1 MVTDDIYQLISEHQ
15 LAPAVKLLGEQMQS
29 HARIPVELRDRYY
42 SAKRVLETMLQYLE
56 SPIQDPELVANYSYL
71 LRTLYEV
78 TDALRDSEWLAQSS
92 NYEKQAK
99 YYSLLLDN
107 GGLAMVVEQLTL
119 QSNLATV
126 DRPRYDEL
134 VKRLTMGLLYTQEW
148 SSEVA
153 SSLDQLDDYVQQ
165 AALTA
170 VTLALLRSWHWGK
183 LCWLL
188 AKLVETRGEQ
198 QTMVRIR
205 AVVGVLLVGEIYNSR
220 LALYEEQLPYTLQQI
235 GEAITLEEYD
245 MIWSHRLR
253 MKYTPQVVEYVQK
266 LFGRFNSPEFQ
277 QRFQEIISSTGDSSE
292 PATFESVF
300 GDEEELLPLVDDVQE
315 GYEALKRLVARGFDV
330 NAFATSSLL
339 QGPFFDDE
347 AHWLVP
353 FDLQHSSLAAV
364 MAQFSNEYQLGE
376 DQIMTLLRE
385 SIFQQVDIDFYGS
398 IFRIS
403 QLPGQVLQGISQGV
417 LAMENVINRTPY
429 VRPQER
435 RLLGAEEY
443 TKALQGYI
451 CQLARIYT
459 FIGAK
464 VATETPFEIRFGKLN
479 PFAQRQTEELY
490 DKHLELLRA
499 YCVQTKEYAGEQA
512 AIQFQIMRTT
522 EPEARAQLMYRLAQT
537 YYEEQKYMQ
546 AYFVMQQV
554 PPHLLP
560 GETSPLFIAQVLY
573 RMEQVGLAITL
584 LEKVRQ
590 QQSESDKPSLAVL
603 RRLGTLYM
611 KVRLYDKAL
620 PLLLQCE
627 FEDEHP
633 DTLYP
638 MIAWCLLMTQRWDEA
653 KAYAS
658 RPVTS
663 YDQLDSDSLELGYK
677 ELTPLLPALL
687 TLIGGDLHGTLQ
699 ALDKLLASTEEPQQ
713 KKLLSVY
720 GECMYD
726 LQQLGVPSHLL
737 ELIQTWLHQRINTF

>member
-1 MVTDDIYQLISEHQ
+1 MVTDDIYRLISEHQ
-15 LAPAVKLLGEQMQS
+15 IAQAVKLLGEQMQS
-29 HARIPVELRDRYY
+29 HVRIPVEQRDRYH
-42 SAKRVLETMLQYLE
+42 SAKRILETMLQYLE
-56 SPIQDPELVANYSYL
+56 SPIQDPELVTNYSYL

-78 TDALRDSEWLAQSS
+78 TDALRDTEWVAQSPQ
-92 NYEKQAK
+92 YEKQSN
-99 YYSLLLDN
+99 YYALLLDN

-119 QSNLATV
+119 QSNIATV

-148 SSEVA
+148 SDEVA
-153 SSLDQLDDYVQQ
+153 TSLDQLDDYIQQ

-170 VTLALLRSWHWGK
+170 VTIALLRSWHWGK

-188 AKLVETRGEQ
+188 AKLMETRGE

-205 AVVGVLLVGEIYNSR
+205 AVVGVLLVGELYSSR
-220 LALYEEQLPYTLQQI
+220 LALYEEQLPYKPQQI

-277 QRFQEIISSTGDSSE
+277 QRFQEIISSTGDSEE

-300 GDEEELLPLVDDVQE
+300 GDEEELLPLVGDVQE

-339 QGPFFDDE
+339 QGPFFEDE

-353 FDLQHSSLAAV
+353 FDLQHSSLGAV

-429 VRPQER
+429 IRPQER
-435 RLLGAEEY
+435 RTLKADDY

-451 CQLARIYT
+451 CQLARIFT
-459 FIGAK
+459 FIEAK
-464 VATETPFEIRFGKLN
+464 VAAKTPFMMHFGQPN
-479 PFAQRQTEELY
+479 PFAQEQSEQLC
-490 DKHLELLRA
+490 DKHLDLLRA

-512 AIQFQIMRTT
+512 AIQFQLGRTS

-546 AYFVMQQV
+546 AYFVMQQI
-554 PPHLLP
+554 PPQLLS
-560 GETSPLFIAQVLY
+560 GDTSPLFIAQILY
-573 RMEQVGLAITL
+573 RMEQPMLAISL
-584 LEKVRQ
+584 LEQVRQ
-590 QQSESDKPSLAVL
+590 QADPEKPSLAISRLLGVL
-603 RRLGTLYM
+603 YVKLRI
-611 KVRLYDKAL
+611 YDKAL

-638 MIAWCLLMTQRWDEA
+638 LIAWCLMMTQRWEEA

-663 YDQLDSDSLELGYK
+663 YDQLGKDSLELQYK
-677 ELTPLLPALL
+677 EFVPLLPALF
-687 TLIGGDLHGTLQ
+687 TLVGGDLQGTLQ
-699 ALDKLLASTEEPQQ
+699 ALGKLLASADEQQQ
-713 KKLLSVY
+713 KRFISAY

-726 LQQLGVPSHLL
+726 LRQLGVPSHLL

>member
-1 MVTDDIYQLISEHQ
+1 MVTDDIYQLISDHQ
-15 LAPAVKLLGEQMQS
+15 IAAAVKLLGEQMQS
-29 HARIPVELRDRYY
+29 HVRIPVEQRDRYH
-42 SAKRVLETMLQYLE
+42 SAKRILETMLQYLE
-56 SPIQDPELVANYSYL
+56 SPIQDPELEANYSYL

-78 TDALRDSEWLAQSS
+78 TDALRDSEWLAQSPQ
-92 NYEKQAK
+92 YEKQAN

-119 QSNLATV
+119 QSNLSTV

-148 SSEVA
+148 SDEVA
-153 SSLDQLDDYVQQ
+153 SSLDQLDDYIQQ

-170 VTLALLRSWHWGK
+170 VTLALLRTWHWGK

-188 AKLVETRGEQ
+188 AKLMETQGE

-205 AVVGVLLVGEIYNSR
+205 TVVGVLLVGELYNSR

-277 QRFQEIISSTGDSSE
+277 QRFQEIISSTGDSTE

-300 GDEEELLPLVDDVQE
+300 GDEEELLPLVDDVQD

-330 NAFATSSLL
+330 NAFATNSLL
-339 QGPFFDDE
+339 QGPFFEDE
-347 AHWLVP
+347 THWLIP

-429 VRPQER
+429 IRPQER
-435 RLLGAEEY
+435 RMLAADDY

-451 CQLARIYT
+451 CQLARIFA
-459 FIGAK
+459 FIEAK
-464 VATETPFEIRFGKLN
+464 VAARTPFKMLFGQPN
-479 PFAQRQTEELY
+479 PFAQAQSEQLC
-490 DKHLELLRA
+490 DKHLDLLRA

-512 AIQFQIMRTT
+512 TIQVQLGRTSD
-522 EPEARAQLMYRLAQT
+522 PEARAQLMYRLAQT

-546 AYFVMQQV
+546 AYFVMQQI
-554 PPHLLP
+554 PPQLLP
-560 GETSPLFIAQVLY
+560 RDTSPLFIAQILY
-573 RMEQVGLAITL
+573 RMEQPMLAISL
-584 LEKVRQ
+584 LEQVRQ
-590 QQSESDKPSLAVL
+590 QAEPERPSLAISRLLGVL
-603 RRLGTLYM
+603 YVKLRT
-611 KVRLYDKAL
+611 YDKAL
-620 PLLLQCE
+620 PLLLLCE

-638 MIAWCLLMTQRWDEA
+638 LIAWCLMMTQRWEEA

-663 YDQLDSDSLELGYK
+663 YDQLDKDSLELHYK
-677 ELTPLLPALL
+677 EFVPLLPVLL
-687 TLIGGDLHGTLQ
+687 TLIGGDLQGTLQ
-699 ALDKLLASTEEPQQ
+699 ALGKLLATADEQQQ
-713 KKLLSVY
+713 KKLISAY
-720 GECMYD
+720 GECVYD
-726 LQQLGVPSHLL
+726 LMQLGVPSHLL
-737 ELIQTWLHQRINTF
+737 VLIHTWLHQRINTF

>member
-15 LAPAVKLLGEQMQS
+15 IAQAVKLLGEQMQS
-29 HARIPVELRDRYY
+29 HVRIPVEQRDRYH
-42 SAKRVLETMLQYLE
+42 SAKRILETMLQYLE
-56 SPIQDPELVANYSYL
+56 SPIQDPELATNYSYL

-78 TDALRDSEWLAQSS
+78 TDALRDTEWVAQSPQ
-92 NYEKQAK
+92 YEKQSN
-99 YYSLLLDN
+99 YYALLLDN

-148 SSEVA
+148 SDEVA
-153 SSLDQLDDYVQQ
+153 TSLDQLDDYIQQ

-188 AKLVETRGEQ
+188 AKLMETRGE

-205 AVVGVLLVGEIYNSR
+205 AVVGVLLVGELYSSR
-220 LALYEEQLPYTLQQI
+220 LALYEEQLPYKPQQI
-235 GEAITLEEYD
+235 SEAITIEEYD

-277 QRFQEIISSTGDSSE
+277 QRFQEIISSTGDSEE

-300 GDEEELLPLVDDVQE
+300 GDEEELLPLVGDVQE

-339 QGPFFDDE
+339 QGPFFEDE

-353 FDLQHSSLAAV
+353 FDLQHSSLGAV

-429 VRPQER
+429 IRPQER
-435 RLLGAEEY
+435 RTLEADDY

-451 CQLARIYT
+451 CQLARIFT
-459 FIGAK
+459 FIEAK
-464 VATETPFEIRFGKLN
+464 VAAKTPFMMHFGQPN
-479 PFAQRQTEELY
+479 PFAQAQSEQLC
-490 DKHLELLRA
+490 DKHLDLLRA

-512 AIQFQIMRTT
+512 AIQFQLGRTS

-546 AYFVMQQV
+546 AYFVMQQI
-554 PPHLLP
+554 PPQLLS
-560 GETSPLFIAQVLY
+560 GDTSPLFIAQILY
-573 RMEQVGLAITL
+573 RMEQPMLAISL
-584 LEKVRQ
+584 LEQVRQ
-590 QQSESDKPSLAVL
+590 QADPERPSLAISRLLGVL
-603 RRLGTLYM
+603 YVKLRI
-611 KVRLYDKAL
+611 YDKAL

-638 MIAWCLLMTQRWDEA
+638 LIAWCLMMTQRWEEA

-658 RPVTS
+658 RSVTS
-663 YDQLDSDSLELGYK
+663 YDQLGKDSLELQYK
-677 ELTPLLPALL
+677 EFVPLLPALF
-687 TLIGGDLHGTLQ
+687 TLVGGDLQGTLQ
-699 ALDKLLASTEEPQQ
+699 ALGKLLASADEQQ
-713 KKLLSVY
+713 QMRFISAY

-726 LQQLGVPSHLL
+726 LRQLGVPSHLL

>member
-1 MVTDDIYQLISEHQ
+1 MVTDDIYQLISDHQ
-15 LAPAVKLLGEQMQS
+15 IAAAVKLLGEQMQS
-29 HARIPVELRDRYY
+29 QVRIPVEQRDRYH
-42 SAKRVLETMLQYLE
+42 SAKRILETMLQYLE
-56 SPIQDPELVANYSYL
+56 SPIQDPELEANYSYL

-78 TDALRDSEWLAQSS
+78 TDALRDTEWLAQSPQ
-92 NYEKQAK
+92 YEKQAN

-126 DRPRYDEL
+126 DRPRYDDL

-148 SSEVA
+148 SDEVA

-165 AALTA
+165 ATLTA

-188 AKLVETRGEQ
+188 DMLMKTQGE

-205 AVVGVLLVGEIYNSR
+205 AVVGVLLVGEIYHSR
-220 LALYEEQLPYTLQQI
+220 LLLYEEQLPYTLQQI

-277 QRFQEIISSTGDSSE
+277 QRFQEIIASTGDSE
-292 PATFESVF
+292 GPATFESVF
-300 GDEEELLPLVDDVQE
+300 GDEEELLPLVDDVQD

-339 QGPFFDDE
+339 QGPFFEDE
-347 AHWLVP
+347 AHWLIP

-403 QLPGQVLQGISQGV
+403 QLPDQVLQGISQGV

-429 VRPQER
+429 IRPQER
-435 RLLGAEEY
+435 RLLEAEEY

-451 CQLARIYT
+451 CQLARIFA
-459 FIGAK
+459 FIESK
-464 VATETPFEIRFGKLN
+464 VAARTPFIMLFGKPN
-479 PFAQRQTEELY
+479 PFAQAQSEKLC
-490 DKHLELLRA
+490 DKHLDLLRA
-499 YCVQTKEYAGEQA
+499 YCVQTKEYAGEQTT
-512 AIQFQIMRTT
+512 IQLQLERTSD
-522 EPEARAQLMYRLAQT
+522 PEARAQLMYRLAQT
-537 YYEEQKYMQ
+537 YYEEEKYMQ
-546 AYFVMQQV
+546 AYFVMQQI
-554 PPHLLP
+554 PPQLLS
-560 GETSPLFIAQVLY
+560 GDTSPLFIAQILY
-573 RMEQVGLAITL
+573 RMEQPMLAISL
-584 LEKVRQ
+584 LEQVRQ
-590 QQSESDKPSLAVL
+590 QAEPEKPSLAILRLLGVL
-603 RRLGTLYM
+603 YVKLRMY
-611 KVRLYDKAL
+611 KKAL

-627 FEDEHP
+627 FEDDQHP

-638 MIAWCLLMTQRWDEA
+638 LIAWCLMMLQRWDEA

-663 YDQLDSDSLELGYK
+663 YDQLDKDSLELQYK
-677 ELTPLLPALL
+677 EFAPLLPALL
-687 TLIGGDLHGTLQ
+687 TLIGGDLQGTLQ
-699 ALDKLLASTEEPQQ
+699 ALDKLLSSADEQQQ
-713 KKLLSVY
+713 KWLISTY
-720 GECMYD
+720 GQCVYD

>member
-15 LAPAVKLLGEQMQS
+15 IAQAVKLLGEQMQS
-29 HARIPVELRDRYY
+29 HVRIPVEQRDRYH
-42 SAKRVLETMLQYLE
+42 SAKRILETMLQYLE
-56 SPIQDPELVANYSYL
+56 SPIQDPELVTNYSYL

-78 TDALRDSEWLAQSS
+78 TDALRDTEWVAQSPQ
-92 NYEKQAK
+92 YEKQSN
-99 YYSLLLDN
+99 YYALLLDN

-148 SSEVA
+148 SDEVA
-153 SSLDQLDDYVQQ
+153 TSLDQLDDYIQQ

-170 VTLALLRSWHWGK
+170 VTIALLRSWHWGK

-188 AKLVETRGEQ
+188 AKLMETRGE

-205 AVVGVLLVGEIYNSR
+205 AVVGVLLVGELYSSR
-220 LALYEEQLPYTLQQI
+220 LALYEEQLPYKPQQI

-277 QRFQEIISSTGDSSE
+277 QRFQEIISSTGDSEE

-300 GDEEELLPLVDDVQE
+300 GDEEELLPLVGDVQE

-339 QGPFFDDE
+339 QGPFFEDE

-353 FDLQHSSLAAV
+353 FDLQHSSLGAV

-429 VRPQER
+429 IRPQER
-435 RLLGAEEY
+435 RTLEADDY

-451 CQLARIYT
+451 CQLARIFT
-459 FIGAK
+459 FIEAK
-464 VATETPFEIRFGKLN
+464 VAAKTPFMMHFGQPN
-479 PFAQRQTEELY
+479 PFAQAQSEQLC
-490 DKHLELLRA
+490 DKHLDLLRA

-512 AIQFQIMRTT
+512 AIQFQLGRTS
-522 EPEARAQLMYRLAQT
+522 EPEPRAQLMYRLAQT

-546 AYFVMQQV
+546 AYFVMQQI
-554 PPHLLP
+554 PPQLLS
-560 GETSPLFIAQVLY
+560 GDMSPLFIAQILY
-573 RMEQVGLAITL
+573 RMEQPMLAISL
-584 LEKVRQ
+584 LEQVRQ
-590 QQSESDKPSLAVL
+590 QADPEKPSLAISRLLGVL
-603 RRLGTLYM
+603 YVKLRI
-611 KVRLYDKAL
+611 YDKAL

-638 MIAWCLLMTQRWDEA
+638 LIAWCLMMTQRWEEA

-658 RPVTS
+658 RSVTS
-663 YDQLDSDSLELGYK
+663 YDQLGKDSLELQYK
-677 ELTPLLPALL
+677 EFVPLLPALF
-687 TLIGGDLHGTLQ
+687 TLVGGDLQGTLQ
-699 ALDKLLASTEEPQQ
+699 ALGKLLASADEQQQ
-713 KKLLSVY
+713 KRFISAY

-726 LQQLGVPSHLL
+726 LRQLGVPSHLL

>member
-1 MVTDDIYQLISEHQ
+1 MVTDDIYRLISEHQ
-15 LAPAVKLLGEQMQS
+15 IAQAVKLLGEQMQS
-29 HARIPVELRDRYY
+29 HVRIPVEQRDRYH
-42 SAKRVLETMLQYLE
+42 SAKRILETMLQYLE
-56 SPIQDPELVANYSYL
+56 SPIQDPELVTNYSYL

-78 TDALRDSEWLAQSS
+78 TDALRDTEWVAQSPQ
-92 NYEKQAK
+92 YEKQSN
-99 YYSLLLDN
+99 YYALLLDN

-148 SSEVA
+148 SDEVA
-153 SSLDQLDDYVQQ
+153 TALDQLDDYIQQ

-188 AKLVETRGEQ
+188 AKLMETRGE

-205 AVVGVLLVGEIYNSR
+205 AVVGVLLVGELYSSR
-220 LALYEEQLPYTLQQI
+220 LALYEEQLPYKTQQI

-277 QRFQEIISSTGDSSE
+277 QRFQEIISSTGDSEE

-300 GDEEELLPLVDDVQE
+300 GDEEELLPLVGDVQE

-339 QGPFFDDE
+339 QGPFFEDE

-353 FDLQHSSLAAV
+353 FDLQHSSLGAV

-429 VRPQER
+429 IRPQER
-435 RLLGAEEY
+435 RTLEAEDY

-451 CQLARIYT
+451 CQLARIFT
-459 FIGAK
+459 FIEAK
-464 VATETPFEIRFGKLN
+464 VAAKTPFMMHFGQPN
-479 PFAQRQTEELY
+479 PFAQAQSEQLC
-490 DKHLELLRA
+490 DKHLDLLRA

-512 AIQFQIMRTT
+512 AIQFQLGRTS

-537 YYEEQKYMQ
+537 YYEDQKYMQ
-546 AYFVMQQV
+546 AYFVMQQI
-554 PPHLLP
+554 PPQLLS
-560 GETSPLFIAQVLY
+560 GDTSPLFIAQILY
-573 RMEQVGLAITL
+573 RMEQPMLAISL
-584 LEKVRQ
+584 LEQVRQ
-590 QQSESDKPSLAVL
+590 QADPEKPSLAISRLLGVL
-603 RRLGTLYM
+603 YVKLRI
-611 KVRLYDKAL
+611 YDKAL

-638 MIAWCLLMTQRWDEA
+638 LIAWCLMMTQRWEEA

-658 RPVTS
+658 RSVTS
-663 YDQLDSDSLELGYK
+663 YDQLGKDSLELQYK
-677 ELTPLLPALL
+677 EFVPLLPALF
-687 TLIGGDLHGTLQ
+687 TLVGGDLQGTLQ
-699 ALDKLLASTEEPQQ
+699 ALGKLLASADEQQQ
-713 KKLLSVY
+713 KRFISAY

-726 LQQLGVPSHLL
+726 LRQLGVPSHLL

>member
-1 MVTDDIYQLISEHQ
+1 MVTDDIYQLISDHQ
-15 LAPAVKLLGEQMQS
+15 IAAAVKLLGEQMQS
-29 HARIPVELRDRYY
+29 HVRIPVEQRDRYH
-42 SAKRVLETMLQYLE
+42 SAKRILETMLQYLE
-56 SPIQDPELVANYSYL
+56 SPIQDPELEANYSYL

-78 TDALRDSEWLAQSS
+78 TDALRDSEWLAQSPQ
-92 NYEKQAK
+92 YEKQAN

-119 QSNLATV
+119 QSNLSTV

-148 SSEVA
+148 SDEIA
-153 SSLDQLDDYVQQ
+153 SSLDQLDDYIQQ

-170 VTLALLRSWHWGK
+170 VTLALLRTWHWGK

-188 AKLVETRGEQ
+188 AKLMETQGE

-205 AVVGVLLVGEIYNSR
+205 TIVGVLLVGELYNSR

-277 QRFQEIISSTGDSSE
+277 QRFQEIISSTGDSTE

-300 GDEEELLPLVDDVQE
+300 GDEEELLPLVDDVQD

-330 NAFATSSLL
+330 NAFATNSLL
-339 QGPFFDDE
+339 QGPFFEDE
-347 AHWLVP
+347 THWLIP

-429 VRPQER
+429 IRPQER
-435 RLLGAEEY
+435 RMLAADDY

-451 CQLARIYT
+451 CQLARIFA
-459 FIGAK
+459 FIEAK
-464 VATETPFEIRFGKLN
+464 VAARTPFKMLFGQPN
-479 PFAQRQTEELY
+479 PFAQAQSEQLC
-490 DKHLELLRA
+490 DKHLDLLRA

-512 AIQFQIMRTT
+512 TIQVQLGRTSD
-522 EPEARAQLMYRLAQT
+522 PEARAQLMYRLAQT

-546 AYFVMQQV
+546 AYFVMQQI
-554 PPHLLP
+554 PPQLLP
-560 GETSPLFIAQVLY
+560 RDTSPLFIAQILY
-573 RMEQVGLAITL
+573 RMEQPMLAISL
-584 LEKVRQ
+584 LEQVRQ
-590 QQSESDKPSLAVL
+590 QAESERPSLAISRLLGVL
-603 RRLGTLYM
+603 YVKLRT
-611 KVRLYDKAL
+611 YDKAL

-638 MIAWCLLMTQRWDEA
+638 LIAWCLMMTQRWDEA

-663 YDQLDSDSLELGYK
+663 YDQLDKDSLELHYK
-677 ELTPLLPALL
+677 EFVPLLPVLL
-687 TLIGGDLHGTLQ
+687 TLIGGDLQGTLQ
-699 ALDKLLASTEEPQQ
+699 ALGKLLATADEQQQ
-713 KKLLSVY
+713 KKLISAY
-720 GECMYD
+720 GECVYD
-726 LQQLGVPSHLL
+726 LMQLGVPSHLL
-737 ELIQTWLHQRINTF
+737 VLIHTWLHQRINTF

>member
-1 MVTDDIYQLISEHQ
+1 MVTDDIYQLISDHQ
-15 LAPAVKLLGEQMQS
+15 IAAAVKLLGEQMQS
-29 HARIPVELRDRYY
+29 HVRIPVEQRDRYH
-42 SAKRVLETMLQYLE
+42 SAKRILETMLQYLE
-56 SPIQDPELVANYSYL
+56 SPIQDPELEANYSYL

-78 TDALRDSEWLAQSS
+78 TDALRDSEWLTQSPQ
-92 NYEKQAK
+92 YEKQAN

-119 QSNLATV
+119 QSNLSTV

-148 SSEVA
+148 SDEVA
-153 SSLDQLDDYVQQ
+153 SSLDQLDDYIQQ

-170 VTLALLRSWHWGK
+170 VTLALLRTWHWGK

-188 AKLVETRGEQ
+188 AKLMETQGE

-205 AVVGVLLVGEIYNSR
+205 TIVGVLLVGELYNSR

-277 QRFQEIISSTGDSSE
+277 QRFQEIISSTGDSTE

-300 GDEEELLPLVDDVQE
+300 GDEEELLPLVDDVQD

-330 NAFATSSLL
+330 NAFATNSLL
-339 QGPFFDDE
+339 QGPFFEDE
-347 AHWLVP
+347 THWLIP

-429 VRPQER
+429 IRPQER
-435 RLLGAEEY
+435 RMLAADDY

-451 CQLARIYT
+451 CQLARIFA
-459 FIGAK
+459 FIEAK
-464 VATETPFEIRFGKLN
+464 VAARTPFKMLFGQPN
-479 PFAQRQTEELY
+479 PFAQAQSEQLC
-490 DKHLELLRA
+490 DKHLDLLRA

-512 AIQFQIMRTT
+512 TIQVQLGRTSD
-522 EPEARAQLMYRLAQT
+522 PEARAQLMYRLAQT

-546 AYFVMQQV
+546 AYFVMQQI
-554 PPHLLP
+554 PPQLLP
-560 GETSPLFIAQVLY
+560 RDTSPLFIAQILY
-573 RMEQVGLAITL
+573 RMEQPMLAISL
-584 LEKVRQ
+584 LEQVRQ
-590 QQSESDKPSLAVL
+590 QAEPERPSLAISRLLGVL
-603 RRLGTLYM
+603 YVKLRT
-611 KVRLYDKAL
+611 YDKAL

-638 MIAWCLLMTQRWDEA
+638 LIAWCLMMTQRWDEA
-653 KAYAS
+653 KAYSS

-663 YDQLDSDSLELGYK
+663 YDQLDKDSLELHYK
-677 ELTPLLPALL
+677 EFVPLLPVLL
-687 TLIGGDLHGTLQ
+687 TLIGGDLQGTLQ
-699 ALDKLLASTEEPQQ
+699 ALGKLLATADEQQQ
-713 KKLLSVY
+713 KKLISAY
-720 GECMYD
+720 GECVYD
-726 LQQLGVPSHLL
+726 LMQLGVPSHLL
-737 ELIQTWLHQRINTF
+737 VLIHTWLHQRINTF

>member
-1 MVTDDIYQLISEHQ
+1 MVTDDIYRLISEHQ
-15 LAPAVKLLGEQMQS
+15 IAQAVKLLGEQMQS
-29 HARIPVELRDRYY
+29 HVRIPVEQRDRYH
-42 SAKRVLETMLQYLE
+42 SAKRILETMLQYLE
-56 SPIQDPELVANYSYL
+56 SPIQDPELVTNYSYL

-78 TDALRDSEWLAQSS
+78 TDALRDTEWVAQSPQ
-92 NYEKQAK
+92 YEKQSN
-99 YYSLLLDN
+99 YYALLLDN

-148 SSEVA
+148 SDEVA
-153 SSLDQLDDYVQQ
+153 TALDQLDDYIQQ

-188 AKLVETRGEQ
+188 AKLMETRGE

-205 AVVGVLLVGEIYNSR
+205 AVVGVLLVGELYSSR
-220 LALYEEQLPYTLQQI
+220 LALYGEQLPYKPQQI

-277 QRFQEIISSTGDSSE
+277 QRFQEIISSTGDSEE

-300 GDEEELLPLVDDVQE
+300 GDEEELLPLVGDVQE

-339 QGPFFDDE
+339 QGPFFEDE

-353 FDLQHSSLAAV
+353 FDLQHSSLGAV

-429 VRPQER
+429 IRPQER
-435 RLLGAEEY
+435 RTLEADDY

-451 CQLARIYT
+451 CQLARIFT
-459 FIGAK
+459 FIEAK
-464 VATETPFEIRFGKLN
+464 VAAKTPFMMHFGQSN
-479 PFAQRQTEELY
+479 PFAQAQSEQLC
-490 DKHLELLRA
+490 DKHLDLLRA

-512 AIQFQIMRTT
+512 AIQFQLGRTS

-537 YYEEQKYMQ
+537 YYEEEKYMQ
-546 AYFVMQQV
+546 AYFVMQQI
-554 PPHLLP
+554 PPQLLS
-560 GETSPLFIAQVLY
+560 GDTSPLFIAQILY
-573 RMEQVGLAITL
+573 RMEQPMLAISL
-584 LEKVRQ
+584 LEQVRQ
-590 QQSESDKPSLAVL
+590 QADPEKPSLAISRLLGVL
-603 RRLGTLYM
+603 YVKLRI
-611 KVRLYDKAL
+611 YDKAL

-638 MIAWCLLMTQRWDEA
+638 LIAWCLMMTQRWEEA

-658 RPVTS
+658 RSVTS
-663 YDQLDSDSLELGYK
+663 YDQLDKDSLELQYK
-677 ELTPLLPALL
+677 EFVPLLPALF
-687 TLIGGDLHGTLQ
+687 TLVGGDLQGTLQ
-699 ALDKLLASTEEPQQ
+699 ALGKLLASADEQQ
-713 KKLLSVY
+713 QRRFISAY

-726 LQQLGVPSHLL
+726 LRQLGVPSHLL

>member
-1 MVTDDIYQLISEHQ
+1 MVTDDIYQLISDHQ
-15 LAPAVKLLGEQMQS
+15 IAAAVKLLGEQMQS
-29 HARIPVELRDRYY
+29 QVRIPVEQRDRYH
-42 SAKRVLETMLQYLE
+42 SAKRILETMLQYLE
-56 SPIQDPELVANYSYL
+56 SPIQDPELEANYSYL

-78 TDALRDSEWLAQSS
+78 TDALRDTEWLAQSPQ
-92 NYEKQAK
+92 YEKQAN

-126 DRPRYDEL
+126 DRPRYDDL

-148 SSEVA
+148 SDEVA

-165 AALTA
+165 ATLTA

-188 AKLVETRGEQ
+188 DMLMKTQGE

-205 AVVGVLLVGEIYNSR
+205 AVVGVLLVGEIYHSR
-220 LALYEEQLPYTLQQI
+220 LLLYEEQLPYTLQQI

-277 QRFQEIISSTGDSSE
+277 QRFQEIIASTGDSE
-292 PATFESVF
+292 GPATFESIF
-300 GDEEELLPLVDDVQE
+300 GDEEELLPLVDDVQD

-339 QGPFFDDE
+339 QGPFFEDE
-347 AHWLVP
+347 AHWLIP

-429 VRPQER
+429 IRPQER
-435 RLLGAEEY
+435 RLLEAEEY

-451 CQLARIYT
+451 CQLARIFA
-459 FIGAK
+459 FIESK
-464 VATETPFEIRFGKLN
+464 VAARTPFMMLFGQPN
-479 PFAQRQTEELY
+479 PFAQAQSEKLC
-490 DKHLELLRA
+490 DKHLDLLRA

-512 AIQFQIMRTT
+512 TIQIQLGRTS

-537 YYEEQKYMQ
+537 YYEEEKYMQ
-546 AYFVMQQV
+546 AYFVMQQI
-554 PPHLLP
+554 PPQLLS
-560 GETSPLFIAQVLY
+560 GDTSPLFIAQILY
-573 RMEQVGLAITL
+573 RMEQPMLAISL
-584 LEKVRQ
+584 LEQVRQ
-590 QQSESDKPSLAVL
+590 QAEPEKPSLAILRLLGVL
-603 RRLGTLYM
+603 YVKLRMYN
-611 KVRLYDKAL
+611 KAL

-627 FEDEHP
+627 FEDDQHP

-638 MIAWCLLMTQRWDEA
+638 LIAWCLMMLQRWDEA

-663 YDQLDSDSLELGYK
+663 YDQLDKDSLELQYK
-677 ELTPLLPALL
+677 EFAPLLPALL
-687 TLIGGDLHGTLQ
+687 TLIGGDLQGTLQ
-699 ALDKLLASTEEPQQ
+699 ALDKLLSSADEQQQ
-713 KKLLSVY
+713 KWLISTY
-720 GECMYD
+720 GQCVYD

-737 ELIQTWLHQRINTF
+737 VLIHTWLHQRINTF

>member
-1 MVTDDIYQLISEHQ
+1 MVTDDIYRLISEHQ
-15 LAPAVKLLGEQMQS
+15 IAQAVKLLGEQMQS
-29 HARIPVELRDRYY
+29 HVRIPVEQRDRYH
-42 SAKRVLETMLQYLE
+42 SAKRILETMLQYLE
-56 SPIQDPELVANYSYL
+56 SPIQDPELATNYSYL

-78 TDALRDSEWLAQSS
+78 TDALRDTEWVAQSPQ
-92 NYEKQAK
+92 YEKQSN
-99 YYSLLLDN
+99 YYALLLDN

-148 SSEVA
+148 SDEVA
-153 SSLDQLDDYVQQ
+153 TALDQLDDYIQQ

-188 AKLVETRGEQ
+188 AKLMETRGE

-205 AVVGVLLVGEIYNSR
+205 AVVGVLLVGELYSSR
-220 LALYEEQLPYTLQQI
+220 LALYEEQLPYKPQQI
-235 GEAITLEEYD
+235 SEAITLEEYD

-277 QRFQEIISSTGDSSE
+277 QRFQEIISSTGDSEE

-300 GDEEELLPLVDDVQE
+300 GDEEELLPLVGDVQE

-339 QGPFFDDE
+339 QGPFFEDE

-353 FDLQHSSLAAV
+353 FDLQHSSLGAV

-429 VRPQER
+429 IRPQER
-435 RLLGAEEY
+435 RTLEADDY

-451 CQLARIYT
+451 CQLARIFT
-459 FIGAK
+459 FIEAK
-464 VATETPFEIRFGKLN
+464 VAAKTPFMMHFGQPN
-479 PFAQRQTEELY
+479 PFAQAQSEQLC
-490 DKHLELLRA
+490 DKHLDLLRA

-512 AIQFQIMRTT
+512 AIQFQLGRTS

-546 AYFVMQQV
+546 AYFVMQQI
-554 PPHLLP
+554 PPQLLS
-560 GETSPLFIAQVLY
+560 GDTSPLFIAQILY
-573 RMEQVGLAITL
+573 RMEQPMLAISL
-584 LEKVRQ
+584 LEQVRQ
-590 QQSESDKPSLAVL
+590 QADPERPSLAISRLLGVL
-603 RRLGTLYM
+603 YVKLRI
-611 KVRLYDKAL
+611 YDKAL

-638 MIAWCLLMTQRWDEA
+638 LIAWCLMMTQRWEEA

-663 YDQLDSDSLELGYK
+663 YDQLGKDSLELQYK
-677 ELTPLLPALL
+677 EFVPLLPALF
-687 TLIGGDLHGTLQ
+687 TLVGGDLQGTLQ
-699 ALDKLLASTEEPQQ
+699 ALGKLLASADEQQQ
-713 KKLLSVY
+713 KRFISAY

-726 LQQLGVPSHLL
+726 LRQLGVPSHLL

>member
-1 MVTDDIYQLISEHQ
+1 MVTDDIYQLISDHQ
-15 LAPAVKLLGEQMQS
+15 IAAAVKLLGEQMQS
-29 HARIPVELRDRYY
+29 QVRIPVEQRDRYH
-42 SAKRVLETMLQYLE
+42 SAKRILETMLQYLE
-56 SPIQDPELVANYSYL
+56 SPIQDPELEANYSYL

-78 TDALRDSEWLAQSS
+78 TDALRDTEWLTQSPQ
-92 NYEKQAK
+92 YEKQAN

-126 DRPRYDEL
+126 DRPRYDDL

-148 SSEVA
+148 SDEVA

-165 AALTA
+165 ATLTA

-188 AKLVETRGEQ
+188 DMLMKTQGE

-205 AVVGVLLVGEIYNSR
+205 AVVGVLLVGEIYHSR
-220 LALYEEQLPYTLQQI
+220 LLLYEEQLPYTLQQI

-277 QRFQEIISSTGDSSE
+277 QRFQEIIASTGDSE
-292 PATFESVF
+292 GPATFESVF
-300 GDEEELLPLVDDVQE
+300 SDEEELLPLVDDVQD

-339 QGPFFDDE
+339 QGPFFEDE
-347 AHWLVP
+347 AHWLIP

-403 QLPGQVLQGISQGV
+403 QLPDQVLQGISQGV

-429 VRPQER
+429 IRPQER
-435 RLLGAEEY
+435 RLLEAEEY

-451 CQLARIYT
+451 CQLARIFA
-459 FIGAK
+459 FIESK
-464 VATETPFEIRFGKLN
+464 VAARTPFIMLFGKPN
-479 PFAQRQTEELY
+479 PFAQAQSEKLC
-490 DKHLELLRA
+490 DKHLDLLRA
-499 YCVQTKEYAGEQA
+499 YCVQTKEYAGEQTT
-512 AIQFQIMRTT
+512 IQLQLERTSD
-522 EPEARAQLMYRLAQT
+522 PEARAQLMYRLAQT
-537 YYEEQKYMQ
+537 YYEEEKYMQ
-546 AYFVMQQV
+546 AYFVMQQI
-554 PPHLLP
+554 PPQLLS
-560 GETSPLFIAQVLY
+560 GDTSPLFIAQILY
-573 RMEQVGLAITL
+573 RMEQPMLAISL
-584 LEKVRQ
+584 LEQVRQ
-590 QQSESDKPSLAVL
+590 QAEPEKPSLAIL
-603 RRLGTLYM
+603 RLLGVLYM
-611 KVRLYDKAL
+611 KLRMYNKAL

-627 FEDEHP
+627 FEDDQHP

-638 MIAWCLLMTQRWDEA
+638 LIAWCLMMLQRWDEA

-663 YDQLDSDSLELGYK
+663 YDQLDKDSLELQYK
-677 ELTPLLPALL
+677 EFAPLLPALL
-687 TLIGGDLHGTLQ
+687 TLIGGDLQGTLQ
-699 ALDKLLASTEEPQQ
+699 ALDKLLSSADEQQQ
-713 KKLLSVY
+713 KWLISTY
-720 GECMYD
+720 GQCVYD

-737 ELIQTWLHQRINTF
+737 VLIHTWLHQRINTF

>member
-15 LAPAVKLLGEQMQS
+15 IAQAVKLLGEQMQS
-29 HARIPVELRDRYY
+29 HVRIPVEQRDRYH
-42 SAKRVLETMLQYLE
+42 SAKRILETMLQYLE
-56 SPIQDPELVANYSYL
+56 SPIQDPELVTNYSYL

-78 TDALRDSEWLAQSS
+78 TDALRDTEWVAQSPQ
-92 NYEKQAK
+92 YEKQSN
-99 YYSLLLDN
+99 YYALLLDN

-148 SSEVA
+148 SDEVA
-153 SSLDQLDDYVQQ
+153 TSLDQLDDYIQQ

-170 VTLALLRSWHWGK
+170 VTIALLRSWHWGK

-188 AKLVETRGEQ
+188 AKLMETRGE

-205 AVVGVLLVGEIYNSR
+205 AVVGVLLVGELYSSR
-220 LALYEEQLPYTLQQI
+220 LALYEEQLPYKPQQI

-277 QRFQEIISSTGDSSE
+277 QRFQEIISSTGDSEE

-300 GDEEELLPLVDDVQE
+300 GDEEELLPLVGDVQE

-339 QGPFFDDE
+339 QGPFFEDE

-353 FDLQHSSLAAV
+353 FDLQHSSLGAV

-429 VRPQER
+429 IRPQER
-435 RLLGAEEY
+435 RTLEADDY

-451 CQLARIYT
+451 CQLARIFT
-459 FIGAK
+459 FIEAK
-464 VATETPFEIRFGKLN
+464 VAAKTPFMMHFGQPN
-479 PFAQRQTEELY
+479 PFAQAQSEQLC
-490 DKHLELLRA
+490 DKHLDLLRA

-512 AIQFQIMRTT
+512 AIQFQLGRTS

-546 AYFVMQQV
+546 AYFVMQQI
-554 PPHLLP
+554 PPQLLS
-560 GETSPLFIAQVLY
+560 GDTSPLFIAQILY
-573 RMEQVGLAITL
+573 RMEQPMLAISL
-584 LEKVRQ
+584 LEQVRQ
-590 QQSESDKPSLAVL
+590 QADPERPSLAISRLLGVL
-603 RRLGTLYM
+603 YVKLRI
-611 KVRLYDKAL
+611 YDKAL

-638 MIAWCLLMTQRWDEA
+638 LIAWCLMMTQRWEEA

-658 RPVTS
+658 RSVTS
-663 YDQLDSDSLELGYK
+663 YDQLGKDSLELQYK
-677 ELTPLLPALL
+677 EFVPLLPALF
-687 TLIGGDLHGTLQ
+687 TLVGGDLQGTLQ
-699 ALDKLLASTEEPQQ
+699 ALGKLLASADEQQQ
-713 KKLLSVY
+713 KRFISAY

-726 LQQLGVPSHLL
+726 LRQLGVPSHLL

>member
-1 MVTDDIYQLISEHQ
+1 MVTDDIYQLISDHQ
-15 LAPAVKLLGEQMQS
+15 IAAAVKLLGEQMQS
-29 HARIPVELRDRYY
+29 HVRIPVEQRDRYH
-42 SAKRVLETMLQYLE
+42 SAKRILETMLQYLE
-56 SPIQDPELVANYSYL
+56 SPIQDPELEANYSYL

-78 TDALRDSEWLAQSS
+78 TDALRDSEWLAQSPQ
-92 NYEKQAK
+92 YEKQAN

-119 QSNLATV
+119 QSNLSTV

-148 SSEVA
+148 SDEVA
-153 SSLDQLDDYVQQ
+153 SSLDQLDDYIQQ

-170 VTLALLRSWHWGK
+170 VTLALLRTWHWGK

-188 AKLVETRGEQ
+188 AKLMETRGE

-205 AVVGVLLVGEIYNSR
+205 AVVGVLLVGELYNSR

-277 QRFQEIISSTGDSSE
+277 QRFQEIISSTGDSTK

-300 GDEEELLPLVDDVQE
+300 GDEEELLPLVDDVQD

-330 NAFATSSLL
+330 NAFATNSLL
-339 QGPFFDDE
+339 QGPFFEDE
-347 AHWLVP
+347 THWLIP

-385 SIFQQVDIDFYGS
+385 SIFQQVDIDLYGS

-429 VRPQER
+429 IRPQER
-435 RLLGAEEY
+435 RMLAADDY

-451 CQLARIYT
+451 CQLARIFA
-459 FIGAK
+459 FIEAK
-464 VATETPFEIRFGKLN
+464 VAARTPFKMLFGQPN
-479 PFAQRQTEELY
+479 PFAQAQSEKLC
-490 DKHLELLRA
+490 DKHLDLLRA

-512 AIQFQIMRTT
+512 TIQMQLGRTSD
-522 EPEARAQLMYRLAQT
+522 PETRAQLMYRLAQT

-546 AYFVMQQV
+546 AYFVMQQI
-554 PPHLLP
+554 PPQLLS
-560 GETSPLFIAQVLY
+560 GDTSPLFIAQILY
-573 RMEQVGLAITL
+573 RMEQPMLATSL
-584 LEKVRQ
+584 LEQVRQ
-590 QQSESDKPSLAVL
+590 QAEPEKPSLAILRLLGVL
-603 RRLGTLYM
+603 YVKLRT
-611 KVRLYDKAL
+611 YDKAL

-638 MIAWCLLMTQRWDEA
+638 LIAWCLMMTQRWDEA

-663 YDQLDSDSLELGYK
+663 YDQLDKDSLELHYK
-677 ELTPLLPALL
+677 EFVPLLPVLL
-687 TLIGGDLHGTLQ
+687 TLIGGDLQGTLQ
-699 ALDKLLASTEEPQQ
+699 ALGKLLSTADEHQQ
-713 KKLLSVY
+713 KKLISAY
-720 GECMYD
+720 GECVYD
-726 LQQLGVPSHLL
+726 LMQLGVPSHLL
-737 ELIQTWLHQRINTF
+737 VLIHTWLHQRINTF

>member
-15 LAPAVKLLGEQMQS
+15 IAAAVKLLGEQMQTNA
-29 HARIPVELRDRYY
+29 HIPVELRDRYH
-42 SAKRVLETMLQYLE
+42 SAKRILETMLQYLE
-56 SPIQDPELVANYSYL
+56 SPIQDPELEANYSYL

-78 TDALRDSEWLAQSS
+78 TDALRNSEWLAKSPQ
-92 NYEKQAK
+92 YEKQAN

-126 DRPRYDEL
+126 DRPRYDDL
-134 VKRLTMGLLYTQEW
+134 VKRLTMGLLYTEEW
-148 SSEVA
+148 SDEVA
-153 SSLDQLDDYVQQ
+153 SALDQLDDYVQQ

-188 AKLVETRGEQ
+188 AKLMKTQGE

-205 AVVGVLLVGEIYNSR
+205 AVVGVLMVGEVYNSR
-220 LALYEEQLPYTLQQI
+220 LALYEEQLPYKLTQI

-245 MIWSHRLR
+245 ITWSHRLR

-277 QRFQEIISSTGDSSE
+277 QRFQEIISSTGDNE
-292 PATFESVF
+292 GPATFESVF
-300 GDEEELLPLVDDVQE
+300 GDEEEIMPLVDDVQE

-339 QGPFFDDE
+339 QGPFFEDE

-353 FDLQHSSLAAV
+353 FDLQHSSLGAV

-376 DQIMTLLRE
+376 DQIMTLLQE

-429 VRPQER
+429 IRPQER
-435 RLLGAEEY
+435 RTLEADDY
-443 TKALQGYI
+443 TKSLQGYI
-451 CQLARIYT
+451 CQLARI
-459 FIGAK
+459 FASIEAK
-464 VATETPFEIRFGKLN
+464 VAARTPFKILFGQPN
-479 PFAQRQTEELY
+479 PFAQAQSEKLC
-490 DKHLELLRA
+490 DKHLDLLRA
-499 YCVQTKEYAGEQA
+499 YCVQTKKYAGEQA
-512 AIQFQIMRTT
+512 TIQVQLGRTSD
-522 EPEARAQLMYRLAQT
+522 PETRAQLMYRLAQT
-537 YYEEQKYMQ
+537 YYEEEKYMQ
-546 AYFVMQQV
+546 AYFVMQQI
-554 PPHLLP
+554 PPQLLS
-560 GETSPLFIAQVLY
+560 GETSPLFIAQILY
-573 RMEQVGLAITL
+573 RMEQPGLAIAL
-584 LEKVRQ
+584 LEQVRQ
-590 QQSESDKPSLAVL
+590 HAEPAKPSLAILRLLGVL
-603 RRLGTLYM
+603 YVKL
-611 KVRLYDKAL
+611 RLYDKAL

-638 MIAWCLLMTQRWDEA
+638 LIAWCLMMAQRWDEA

-658 RPVTS
+658 RSVTS
-663 YDQLDSDSLELGYK
+663 YDQLDKDSLELQYK
-677 ELTPLLPALL
+677 EFTPLLPALF
-687 TLIGGDLHGTLQ
+687 TLIGGDLQGTLQ
-699 ALDKLLASTEEPQQ
+699 ALGKLLASADEQQQ
-713 KKLLSVY
+713 KRLISVY

>member
-15 LAPAVKLLGEQMQS
+15 IAQAVKLLGEQMQS
-29 HARIPVELRDRYY
+29 HVRIPVEQRDRYH
-42 SAKRVLETMLQYLE
+42 SAKRILETMLQYLE
-56 SPIQDPELVANYSYL
+56 SPIQDPELVTNYSYL

-78 TDALRDSEWLAQSS
+78 TDALRDTEWVAQSPQ
-92 NYEKQAK
+92 YEKQSN
-99 YYSLLLDN
+99 YYALLLDN

-148 SSEVA
+148 SDEVGTA
-153 SSLDQLDDYVQQ
+153 LDQLDDYIQQ

-188 AKLVETRGEQ
+188 AKLMETRGE

-205 AVVGVLLVGEIYNSR
+205 AVVGVLLVGELYSNR
-220 LALYEEQLPYTLQQI
+220 LALYEEQLPYKPQQI

-277 QRFQEIISSTGDSSE
+277 QRFQEIISSTGDSEE

-300 GDEEELLPLVDDVQE
+300 GDEEELLPLVGDVQE

-330 NAFATSSLL
+330 NAFATNSLL
-339 QGPFFDDE
+339 QGPFFEDE

-429 VRPQER
+429 IRPQER
-435 RLLGAEEY
+435 RTLEADDY

-451 CQLARIYT
+451 CQLARIFT
-459 FIGAK
+459 FIEAK
-464 VATETPFEIRFGKLN
+464 VAAKTPFMMHFGQPN
-479 PFAQRQTEELY
+479 PFAQEQSEKLC
-490 DKHLELLRA
+490 DKHLDLLRA
-499 YCVQTKEYAGEQA
+499 YCVQTKGYAGEQA
-512 AIQFQIMRTT
+512 AIQFQLGRTS

-546 AYFVMQQV
+546 AYFVMQQI
-554 PPHLLP
+554 PPQLLSRD
-560 GETSPLFIAQVLY
+560 TSPLFIAQILY
-573 RMEQVGLAITL
+573 RMEQPMLAISL
-584 LEKVRQ
+584 LEQVRQ
-590 QQSESDKPSLAVL
+590 QAEPERPSLAILRLLGVL
-603 RRLGTLYM
+603 YVKLRI
-611 KVRLYDKAL
+611 YDKAL

-638 MIAWCLLMTQRWDEA
+638 LIAWCLMMTQRWEEA

-663 YDQLDSDSLELGYK
+663 YDQLDKDSLELQYK
-677 ELTPLLPALL
+677 EFVPLLPALF
-687 TLIGGDLHGTLQ
+687 TLVGGDLQGTLQ
-699 ALDKLLASTEEPQQ
+699 ALGKLLASADEQQQ
-713 KKLLSVY
+713 KRFISAY

-726 LQQLGVPSHLL
+726 LRQLGVPSHLL

>member
-15 LAPAVKLLGEQMQS
+15 IAAAVKLLGEQMQS
-29 HARIPVELRDRYY
+29 HVRIPVEQRDRYH
-42 SAKRVLETMLQYLE
+42 SAKRILETMLQYLE
-56 SPIQDPELVANYSYL
+56 SPIQDPELVTNYSYL

-78 TDALRDSEWLAQSS
+78 TDALRDTEWLAQSPQ
-92 NYEKQAK
+92 YEKQAN

-134 VKRLTMGLLYTQEW
+134 VTRLSMGLLYTQEW
-148 SSEVA
+148 SDEIS

-170 VTLALLRSWHWGK
+170 VTLSLLRSWHWGK

-188 AKLVETRGEQ
+188 AKLMKTQGE

-205 AVVGVLLVGEIYNSR
+205 TVVGVLLVGELYSSR

-245 MIWSHRLR
+245 MVWSHRLR

-277 QRFQEIISSTGDSSE
+277 QRFQEIISSTGDRE
-292 PATFESVF
+292 GPATFESVF
-300 GDEEELLPLVDDVQE
+300 GDEEELLPLVDDVQD

-339 QGPFFDDE
+339 QGPFFDNE
-347 AHWLVP
+347 AHWLIP
-353 FDLQHSSLAAV
+353 FDLQHSSLGAV

-429 VRPQER
+429 IRPQER
-435 RLLGAEEY
+435 RMLAADDY

-451 CQLARIYT
+451 CQLARIFA
-459 FIGAK
+459 FIEAK
-464 VATETPFEIRFGKLN
+464 VAARTPFKMLFGQPN
-479 PFAQRQTEELY
+479 PFAQAQSEQLC
-490 DKHLELLRA
+490 DKHLDLLRA

-512 AIQFQIMRTT
+512 TIQVQLGRTSD
-522 EPEARAQLMYRLAQT
+522 PEARAQLMYRLAQT

-546 AYFVMQQV
+546 AYFVMQQI
-554 PPHLLP
+554 PPQLLP
-560 GETSPLFIAQVLY
+560 RDTSPLFIAQILY
-573 RMEQVGLAITL
+573 RMEQPMLAISL
-584 LEKVRQ
+584 LEQVRQ
-590 QQSESDKPSLAVL
+590 QAEPERPSLAISRLLGVL
-603 RRLGTLYM
+603 YVKLRT
-611 KVRLYDKAL
+611 YDKAL

-638 MIAWCLLMTQRWDEA
+638 LIAWCLMMTQRWDEA

-658 RPVTS
+658 RPVSS
-663 YDQLDSDSLELGYK
+663 YDQLDKDSLELHYK
-677 ELTPLLPALL
+677 EFVPLLPVLL
-687 TLIGGDLHGTLQ
+687 TLIGGDLQGTLQ
-699 ALDKLLASTEEPQQ
+699 ALGKLLATADEQQQ
-713 KKLLSVY
+713 KKLISAY
-720 GECMYD
+720 GECVYD
-726 LQQLGVPSHLL
+726 LMQLGVPSHLL
-737 ELIQTWLHQRINTF
+737 VLIHTWLHQRINTF

>member
-15 LAPAVKLLGEQMQS
+15 IAQAVKLLGEQMQS
-29 HARIPVELRDRYY
+29 HVRIPVEQRDRYH
-42 SAKRVLETMLQYLE
+42 SAKRILETMLQYLE
-56 SPIQDPELVANYSYL
+56 SPIQDPELVTNYSYL

-78 TDALRDSEWLAQSS
+78 TDALRDTEWVAQSPQ
-92 NYEKQAK
+92 YEKQSN
-99 YYSLLLDN
+99 YYALLLDN

-126 DRPRYDEL
+126 DRSRYDEL

-148 SSEVA
+148 SDEVA
-153 SSLDQLDDYVQQ
+153 TALDQLDDYIQQ

-170 VTLALLRSWHWGK
+170 VSLALLRSWHWGK

-188 AKLVETRGEQ
+188 AKLMETRGQ

-205 AVVGVLLVGEIYNSR
+205 AVVGVLLVGELYSSR
-220 LALYEEQLPYTLQQI
+220 LALYEEQLPYKPQQI
-235 GEAITLEEYD
+235 GEAITLKEYD

-277 QRFQEIISSTGDSSE
+277 QRFQEIISSTGDSEE

-300 GDEEELLPLVDDVQE
+300 GDEEELLPLVGDVQE

-339 QGPFFDDE
+339 QGPFFEDE

-353 FDLQHSSLAAV
+353 FDLQHSSLGAV

-403 QLPGQVLQGISQGV
+403 QLPGHVLQGISQGI

-429 VRPQER
+429 IRPQER
-435 RLLGAEEY
+435 RTLEADDY

-451 CQLARIYT
+451 CQLARIFT
-459 FIGAK
+459 FIEAK
-464 VATETPFEIRFGKLN
+464 VAAKTPFMMHFGQPN
-479 PFAQRQTEELY
+479 PFAQAQSEQLC
-490 DKHLELLRA
+490 DKHLDLLRA

-512 AIQFQIMRTT
+512 AIQFQLGRTS

-537 YYEEQKYMQ
+537 YYEDQKYMQ
-546 AYFVMQQV
+546 AYFVMQQI
-554 PPHLLP
+554 PPQLLS
-560 GETSPLFIAQVLY
+560 GDTSPLFIAQILY
-573 RMEQVGLAITL
+573 RMEQPMLAISL
-584 LEKVRQ
+584 LEQVRQ
-590 QQSESDKPSLAVL
+590 QAEPEKPSLAILRLLGVL
-603 RRLGTLYM
+603 YVKLRI
-611 KVRLYDKAL
+611 YDKAL

-638 MIAWCLLMTQRWDEA
+638 LIAWCLMMTQRWEEA

-663 YDQLDSDSLELGYK
+663 YDQLGKDSLELQYK
-677 ELTPLLPALL
+677 EFVPLLPALF
-687 TLIGGDLHGTLQ
+687 TLVGGDLQGTLQ
-699 ALDKLLASTEEPQQ
+699 ALGKLLASADAQQQ
-713 KKLLSVY
+713 KRFISAY

-726 LQQLGVPSHLL
+726 LRQLGVPSHLL

>member
-1 MVTDDIYQLISEHQ
+1 MVTDDIYRLISEHQ
-15 LAPAVKLLGEQMQS
+15 IAQAVKLLGEQMQS
-29 HARIPVELRDRYY
+29 HVRIPVEQRDRYH
-42 SAKRVLETMLQYLE
+42 SAKRILETMLQYLE
-56 SPIQDPELVANYSYL
+56 SPIQDPELVTNYSYL

-78 TDALRDSEWLAQSS
+78 TDALRDTEWVAQSPQ
-92 NYEKQAK
+92 YEKQSN
-99 YYSLLLDN
+99 YYALLLDN

-126 DRPRYDEL
+126 DRSRYDEL
-134 VKRLTMGLLYTQEW
+134 VKRLAMGLLYTQEW
-148 SSEVA
+148 SDEVA
-153 SSLDQLDDYVQQ
+153 TALDQLDDYIQQ

-188 AKLVETRGEQ
+188 AKLMETRGQ

-205 AVVGVLLVGEIYNSR
+205 AVVGVLLVGELYSSR
-220 LALYEEQLPYTLQQI
+220 LALYEEQLPYKPQQI

-277 QRFQEIISSTGDSSE
+277 QRFQEIISSTGDSEE

-300 GDEEELLPLVDDVQE
+300 GDEEELLPLVGDVQE

-339 QGPFFDDE
+339 QGPFFEDE

-353 FDLQHSSLAAV
+353 FDLQHSSLGAV

-403 QLPGQVLQGISQGV
+403 QLPGHVLQGISQGI

-429 VRPQER
+429 IRPQER
-435 RLLGAEEY
+435 RTLEADDY

-451 CQLARIYT
+451 CQLARIFT
-459 FIGAK
+459 FIEAK
-464 VATETPFEIRFGKLN
+464 VAAKTPFMMHFGQPN
-479 PFAQRQTEELY
+479 PFAQAQSEQLC
-490 DKHLELLRA
+490 DKHLDLLRA

-512 AIQFQIMRTT
+512 AIQFQLGRTS

-546 AYFVMQQV
+546 AYFVMQQI
-554 PPHLLP
+554 PPQLLS
-560 GETSPLFIAQVLY
+560 GDTSPLFIAQILY
-573 RMEQVGLAITL
+573 RMEQPMLAISL
-584 LEKVRQ
+584 LEQVRQ
-590 QQSESDKPSLAVL
+590 QADPEKPSLAISRLLGVL
-603 RRLGTLYM
+603 YVKLRI
-611 KVRLYDKAL
+611 YDKAL

-638 MIAWCLLMTQRWDEA
+638 LIAWCLMMTQRWEEA

-663 YDQLDSDSLELGYK
+663 YDQLGKDSLELQYK
-677 ELTPLLPALL
+677 EFVPLLPALF
-687 TLIGGDLHGTLQ
+687 TLVGGDLQGTLQ
-699 ALDKLLASTEEPQQ
+699 ALGKLLASADEQQ
-713 KKLLSVY
+713 QMRFISAY

-726 LQQLGVPSHLL
+726 LRQLGVPSHLL

>member
-1 MVTDDIYQLISEHQ
+1 MVTDDIYRLISEHQ
-15 LAPAVKLLGEQMQS
+15 IAQAVKLLGEQMQS
-29 HARIPVELRDRYY
+29 HVRIPVEQRDRYH
-42 SAKRVLETMLQYLE
+42 SAKRILETMLQYLE
-56 SPIQDPELVANYSYL
+56 SPIQDPELVTNYSYL
-71 LRTLYEV
+71 LRTLYGV
-78 TDALRDSEWLAQSS
+78 TDALRDTEWVAQSS
-92 NYEKQAK
+92 QYEKQSN
-99 YYSLLLDN
+99 YYALLLDN

-148 SSEVA
+148 SDEVA
-153 SSLDQLDDYVQQ
+153 SALDQLDDYIQQ

-188 AKLVETRGEQ
+188 AKLMETRGE

-205 AVVGVLLVGEIYNSR
+205 AVVGALLVGELYSSR
-220 LALYEEQLPYTLQQI
+220 LALYEEQLPYKPQQI

-277 QRFQEIISSTGDSSE
+277 QRFQEIISSTGDSEE

-300 GDEEELLPLVDDVQE
+300 GDEEELLPLVGDVQE

-330 NAFATSSLL
+330 NAFATNSLL
-339 QGPFFDDE
+339 QGPFFEDE

-353 FDLQHSSLAAV
+353 FDLQHSSLGAV

-429 VRPQER
+429 IRPQER
-435 RLLGAEEY
+435 RTLEAEDY

-451 CQLARIYT
+451 CQLARIFT
-459 FIGAK
+459 FIEAK
-464 VATETPFEIRFGKLN
+464 VAAKTPFMMHFGQPN
-479 PFAQRQTEELY
+479 PFAQEQSEKLC
-490 DKHLELLRA
+490 DKHLDLLRA

-512 AIQFQIMRTT
+512 AIQFQLGRTS
-522 EPEARAQLMYRLAQT
+522 EPKARAQLMYRLAQT

-546 AYFVMQQV
+546 AYFVMQQI
-554 PPHLLP
+554 PPQLLS
-560 GETSPLFIAQVLY
+560 GDTSPLFIAQILY
-573 RMEQVGLAITL
+573 RMEQPMLAISL
-584 LEKVRQ
+584 LEQVRQ
-590 QQSESDKPSLAVL
+590 QADPERPSLAILRLLGVL
-603 RRLGTLYM
+603 YVKLRI
-611 KVRLYDKAL
+611 YDKAL

-638 MIAWCLLMTQRWDEA
+638 LIAWCLMMTQRWEEA

-663 YDQLDSDSLELGYK
+663 YDQLDKDSLELQYK
-677 ELTPLLPALL
+677 EFVPLLPALF
-687 TLIGGDLHGTLQ
+687 TLIGGDLQGTLQ
-699 ALDKLLASTEEPQQ
+699 ALGKLLASADEQQQ
-713 KKLLSVY
+713 KRFISAY

-726 LQQLGVPSHLL
+726 LRQLGVPSHLL

>member
-15 LAPAVKLLGEQMQS
+15 IAQAVKLLGEQMQS
-29 HARIPVELRDRYY
+29 HVRIPVEQRDRYH
-42 SAKRVLETMLQYLE
+42 SAKRILETMLQYLE
-56 SPIQDPELVANYSYL
+56 SPIQDPELVTNYSYL

-78 TDALRDSEWLAQSS
+78 TDALRDTEWVAQSPQ
-92 NYEKQAK
+92 YEKQSN
-99 YYSLLLDN
+99 YYALLLDN

-126 DRPRYDEL
+126 DRSRYDEL

-148 SSEVA
+148 SDEVVTA
-153 SSLDQLDDYVQQ
+153 LDQLDDYIQQ

-188 AKLVETRGEQ
+188 AKLMETRGE

-205 AVVGVLLVGEIYNSR
+205 AVVGVLLVGELYSSR
-220 LALYEEQLPYTLQQI
+220 LALYEEQLPYKPQQI

-277 QRFQEIISSTGDSSE
+277 QRFQEIISSTGDSEE

-300 GDEEELLPLVDDVQE
+300 GDEEELLPLVGDVQE

-339 QGPFFDDE
+339 QGPFFEDE

-353 FDLQHSSLAAV
+353 FDLQHSSLGAV

-429 VRPQER
+429 IRPQER
-435 RLLGAEEY
+435 RTLEADDY

-451 CQLARIYT
+451 CQLARIFT
-459 FIGAK
+459 FIEAK
-464 VATETPFEIRFGKLN
+464 VAAKTPFMMHFGQPN
-479 PFAQRQTEELY
+479 PFAQEQSEQLC
-490 DKHLELLRA
+490 DKHLDLLRA

-512 AIQFQIMRTT
+512 AIQFQLGRTS

-546 AYFVMQQV
+546 AYFVMQQI
-554 PPHLLP
+554 PPQLLS
-560 GETSPLFIAQVLY
+560 GDTSPLFIAQILY
-573 RMEQVGLAITL
+573 RMEQPMLAISL
-584 LEKVRQ
+584 LEQVRQ
-590 QQSESDKPSLAVL
+590 QADPEKPSLAISRLLGVL
-603 RRLGTLYM
+603 YVKLRI
-611 KVRLYDKAL
+611 YDKAL

-638 MIAWCLLMTQRWDEA
+638 LIAWCLMMTQRWEEA

-658 RPVTS
+658 RSVTS
-663 YDQLDSDSLELGYK
+663 YDQLGKDSLELQYK
-677 ELTPLLPALL
+677 EFVPLLPALF
-687 TLIGGDLHGTLQ
+687 TLVGGDLQGTLQ
-699 ALDKLLASTEEPQQ
+699 ALGKLLASADEQQQ
-713 KKLLSVY
+713 KRFISAY

-726 LQQLGVPSHLL
+726 LRQLGVPSHLL

>member
-1 MVTDDIYQLISEHQ
+1 MVTDDIYQLISDHQ
-15 LAPAVKLLGEQMQS
+15 IAAAVKLLGEQMQS
-29 HARIPVELRDRYY
+29 QVRIPVEQRDRYH
-42 SAKRVLETMLQYLE
+42 SAKRILETMLQYLE
-56 SPIQDPELVANYSYL
+56 SPIQDPELEANYSYL

-78 TDALRDSEWLAQSS
+78 TDALRDTEWLAQSPQ
-92 NYEKQAK
+92 YEKQAN

-126 DRPRYDEL
+126 DRPRYDDL

-148 SSEVA
+148 SDEVA

-165 AALTA
+165 ATLTA

-188 AKLVETRGEQ
+188 DMLMKTQGE

-205 AVVGVLLVGEIYNSR
+205 AVVGVLLVGEIYHSR
-220 LALYEEQLPYTLQQI
+220 LLLYEEQLPYTLQQV

-277 QRFQEIISSTGDSSE
+277 QRFQEIIASTGDSE
-292 PATFESVF
+292 GPATFESVF
-300 GDEEELLPLVDDVQE
+300 GDEEELLPLVDDVQD

-339 QGPFFDDE
+339 QGPFFEDE
-347 AHWLVP
+347 AHWLIP

-403 QLPGQVLQGISQGV
+403 QLPNQVLQGISQGV

-429 VRPQER
+429 IRPQER
-435 RLLGAEEY
+435 RLLEAEEY

-451 CQLARIYT
+451 CQLARIFA
-459 FIGAK
+459 FIESK
-464 VATETPFEIRFGKLN
+464 VAARTPFIMLFGKPN
-479 PFAQRQTEELY
+479 PFAQAQSEKLC
-490 DKHLELLRA
+490 DKHLDLLRA
-499 YCVQTKEYAGEQA
+499 YCVQTKEYAGEQTT
-512 AIQFQIMRTT
+512 IQLQLERTSD
-522 EPEARAQLMYRLAQT
+522 PEARAQLMYRLAQT
-537 YYEEQKYMQ
+537 YYEEEKYMQ
-546 AYFVMQQV
+546 AYFVMQQI
-554 PPHLLP
+554 PPQLLS
-560 GETSPLFIAQVLY
+560 GDTSPLFIAQILY
-573 RMEQVGLAITL
+573 RMEQPMLAISL
-584 LEKVRQ
+584 LEQVRQ
-590 QQSESDKPSLAVL
+590 QAEPEKPSLAILRLLGVL
-603 RRLGTLYM
+603 YVKLRMYN
-611 KVRLYDKAL
+611 KAL

-627 FEDEHP
+627 FEDDQHP

-638 MIAWCLLMTQRWDEA
+638 LIAWCLMMLQRWDEA

-663 YDQLDSDSLELGYK
+663 YDQLDKDSLELQYK
-677 ELTPLLPALL
+677 EFAPLLPALL
-687 TLIGGDLHGTLQ
+687 TLIGGDLQGTLQ
-699 ALDKLLASTEEPQQ
+699 ALDKLLSSVDEQQQ
-713 KKLLSVY
+713 KWLISTYEQCV
-720 GECMYD
+720 YD

-737 ELIQTWLHQRINTF
+737 VLIHTWLHQRINTF

>member
-1 MVTDDIYQLISEHQ
+1 MVTDDIYQLISDHQ
-15 LAPAVKLLGEQMQS
+15 IAAAVKLLGEQMQS
-29 HARIPVELRDRYY
+29 QVRIPVEQRDRYH
-42 SAKRVLETMLQYLE
+42 SAKRILETMLQYLE
-56 SPIQDPELVANYSYL
+56 SPIQDPELEANYSYL

-78 TDALRDSEWLAQSS
+78 TDALRDTEWLAQSPQ
-92 NYEKQAK
+92 YEKQAN

-126 DRPRYDEL
+126 DRPRYDDL

-148 SSEVA
+148 SDEVA

-165 AALTA
+165 ATLTA

-188 AKLVETRGEQ
+188 DMLMKTQGE

-205 AVVGVLLVGEIYNSR
+205 AVVGVLLVGEIYHSR
-220 LALYEEQLPYTLQQI
+220 LLLYEEQLPYTLQQI

-277 QRFQEIISSTGDSSE
+277 QRFQEIISSTGDSE
-292 PATFESVF
+292 GPATFESVF
-300 GDEEELLPLVDDVQE
+300 GDEEELLPLVDDVQD

-339 QGPFFDDE
+339 QGPFFEDE
-347 AHWLVP
+347 AHWLIP

-403 QLPGQVLQGISQGV
+403 QLPDQVLQGISQGV

-429 VRPQER
+429 IRPQER
-435 RLLGAEEY
+435 RLLEAEEY

-451 CQLARIYT
+451 CQLARIFA
-459 FIGAK
+459 FIESK
-464 VATETPFEIRFGKLN
+464 VAARTPFITLFGKPN
-479 PFAQRQTEELY
+479 PFAQAQSEKLC
-490 DKHLELLRA
+490 DKHLDLLRA
-499 YCVQTKEYAGEQA
+499 YCVQTKEYAGEQTT
-512 AIQFQIMRTT
+512 IQLQLERTSD
-522 EPEARAQLMYRLAQT
+522 PEARAQLMYRLAQT
-537 YYEEQKYMQ
+537 YYEEEKYMQ
-546 AYFVMQQV
+546 AYFVMQQI
-554 PPHLLP
+554 PPQLLS
-560 GETSPLFIAQVLY
+560 GDTSPLFIAQILY
-573 RMEQVGLAITL
+573 RMEQPMLAISL
-584 LEKVRQ
+584 LEQVRQ
-590 QQSESDKPSLAVL
+590 QAEPEKPSLAILRLLGVL
-603 RRLGTLYM
+603 YVKLRMYN
-611 KVRLYDKAL
+611 KAL

-627 FEDEHP
+627 FEDDQHP

-638 MIAWCLLMTQRWDEA
+638 LIAWCLMMLQRWDEA

-663 YDQLDSDSLELGYK
+663 YDQLDKDSLELQYK
-677 ELTPLLPALL
+677 EFAPLLPALL
-687 TLIGGDLHGTLQ
+687 TLIGGDLQGTLQ
-699 ALDKLLASTEEPQQ
+699 ALDKLLSSADEQQQ
-713 KKLLSVY
+713 KWLISTY
-720 GECMYD
+720 GQCVYD

-737 ELIQTWLHQRINTF
+737 VLIHTWLHQRINTF

>member
-1 MVTDDIYQLISEHQ
+1 MVTDDIYQLISDHQ
-15 LAPAVKLLGEQMQS
+15 IAAAVKLLGEQMQS
-29 HARIPVELRDRYY
+29 HVRIPVEQRDRYH
-42 SAKRVLETMLQYLE
+42 SAKRILETMLQYLE
-56 SPIQDPELVANYSYL
+56 SPIQDPELEANYSYL

-78 TDALRDSEWLAQSS
+78 TDALRDSEWLAQSPQ
-92 NYEKQAK
+92 YEKQAN

-119 QSNLATV
+119 QSNLSTV

-148 SSEVA
+148 SDEVA
-153 SSLDQLDDYVQQ
+153 TSLDQLDDYIQQ

-188 AKLVETRGEQ
+188 AKLMETRGE

-205 AVVGVLLVGEIYNSR
+205 AVVGVLLVSELYSSR
-220 LALYEEQLPYTLQQI
+220 LALYEEQLPYKPQQI

-253 MKYTPQVVEYVQK
+253 MKYTPQVEEYVQK

-277 QRFQEIISSTGDSSE
+277 QRFQEIISSTGDSEE

-300 GDEEELLPLVDDVQE
+300 GDEEELLPLVGDVQE

-339 QGPFFDDE
+339 QGPFFEDE

-353 FDLQHSSLAAV
+353 FDLQHSSLGAV

-429 VRPQER
+429 IRPQER
-435 RLLGAEEY
+435 RTLEADDY

-451 CQLARIYT
+451 CQLARIFT
-459 FIGAK
+459 FIEAK
-464 VATETPFEIRFGKLN
+464 VAAKTPFMMHFGQPN
-479 PFAQRQTEELY
+479 PFAQAQSEQLC
-490 DKHLELLRA
+490 DKHLDLLRA

-512 AIQFQIMRTT
+512 AIQFQLGRTS

-546 AYFVMQQV
+546 AYFVMQQI
-554 PPHLLP
+554 PPQLLS
-560 GETSPLFIAQVLY
+560 GDTSPLFIAQILY
-573 RMEQVGLAITL
+573 RMEQPMLAISL
-584 LEKVRQ
+584 LEQVRQ
-590 QQSESDKPSLAVL
+590 QADPEKPSLAISRLLGVL
-603 RRLGTLYM
+603 YVKLRI
-611 KVRLYDKAL
+611 YDKAL

-638 MIAWCLLMTQRWDEA
+638 LIAWCLMMTQRWEEA

-658 RPVTS
+658 RSVNS
-663 YDQLDSDSLELGYK
+663 YDQLGKDSLELQYK
-677 ELTPLLPALL
+677 EFVPLLPALF
-687 TLIGGDLHGTLQ
+687 TLVGGDLQGTLQ
-699 ALDKLLASTEEPQQ
+699 ALGKLLASADAQQQ
-713 KKLLSVY
+713 KRFISAY

-726 LQQLGVPSHLL
+726 LRQLGVPSHLL

>member
-1 MVTDDIYQLISEHQ
+1 MVTDDIYQLISDHQ
-15 LAPAVKLLGEQMQS
+15 IAAAVKLLGEQMQS
-29 HARIPVELRDRYY
+29 HVRIPVEQRDRYH
-42 SAKRVLETMLQYLE
+42 SAKRILETMLQYLE
-56 SPIQDPELVANYSYL
+56 SPIQDPELEANYSYL

-78 TDALRDSEWLAQSS
+78 TDALRDSEWLAQSPQ
-92 NYEKQAK
+92 YEKQAN

-119 QSNLATV
+119 QSNLSTV

-148 SSEVA
+148 SDEVA
-153 SSLDQLDDYVQQ
+153 SSLDQLDDYIQQ

-170 VTLALLRSWHWGK
+170 VTLALLRTWHWGK

-188 AKLVETRGEQ
+188 AKLMETQGE

-205 AVVGVLLVGEIYNSR
+205 TVVGVLLVGELYNSR

-277 QRFQEIISSTGDSSE
+277 QRFQEIISSTGDSTE

-300 GDEEELLPLVDDVQE
+300 GDEEELLPLVDDVQD

-339 QGPFFDDE
+339 QGPFFEDE
-347 AHWLVP
+347 THWLIP

-429 VRPQER
+429 IRPQER
-435 RLLGAEEY
+435 RMLAADDY

-451 CQLARIYT
+451 CQLARIFA
-459 FIGAK
+459 FIEAK
-464 VATETPFEIRFGKLN
+464 VAARTPFKMLFGQPN
-479 PFAQRQTEELY
+479 PFAQAQSEQLC
-490 DKHLELLRA
+490 DKHLDLLRA

-512 AIQFQIMRTT
+512 TIQVQLGRTSD
-522 EPEARAQLMYRLAQT
+522 PEARAQLMYRLAQT

-546 AYFVMQQV
+546 AYFVMQQI
-554 PPHLLP
+554 PPQLLP
-560 GETSPLFIAQVLY
+560 RDTSPLFIAQILY
-573 RMEQVGLAITL
+573 RMEQPMLAISL
-584 LEKVRQ
+584 LEQVRQ
-590 QQSESDKPSLAVL
+590 QAEPERPSLAISRLLGVL
-603 RRLGTLYM
+603 YVKLRT
-611 KVRLYDKAL
+611 YDKAL

-638 MIAWCLLMTQRWDEA
+638 LIAWCLMMTQRWDEA

-663 YDQLDSDSLELGYK
+663 YDQLDKDSLELHYK
-677 ELTPLLPALL
+677 EFVPLLPVLL
-687 TLIGGDLHGTLQ
+687 TLIGGDLQGTLQ
-699 ALDKLLASTEEPQQ
+699 ALGKLLATADEHQQ
-713 KKLLSVY
+713 KKLISAY
-720 GECMYD
+720 GECVYD
-726 LQQLGVPSHLL
+726 LMQLGVPSHLL
-737 ELIQTWLHQRINTF
+737 VLIHTWLHQRINTF

>member
-1 MVTDDIYQLISEHQ
+1 MVTDDIYQLISDHQ
-15 LAPAVKLLGEQMQS
+15 IAAAVKLLGEQMQS
-29 HARIPVELRDRYY
+29 QVRIPVEQRDRYH
-42 SAKRVLETMLQYLE
+42 SAKRILETMLQYLE
-56 SPIQDPELVANYSYL
+56 SPIQDPELEANYSYL

-78 TDALRDSEWLAQSS
+78 TDALRDTEWLAQSPQ
-92 NYEKQAK
+92 YEKQAN

-126 DRPRYDEL
+126 DRPRYDDL

-148 SSEVA
+148 SDEVA

-165 AALTA
+165 ATLTA

-188 AKLVETRGEQ
+188 DMLMKTQGE

-205 AVVGVLLVGEIYNSR
+205 AVVGVLLVGEIYHSR
-220 LALYEEQLPYTLQQI
+220 LLLYEEQLPYTLQQV

-277 QRFQEIISSTGDSSE
+277 QRFQEIIASTGDSE
-292 PATFESVF
+292 GPATFESVF
-300 GDEEELLPLVDDVQE
+300 GDEEELLPLVDDVQD

-339 QGPFFDDE
+339 QGPFFEDE
-347 AHWLVP
+347 AHWLIP

-403 QLPGQVLQGISQGV
+403 QLPNQVLQGISQGV

-429 VRPQER
+429 IRPQER
-435 RLLGAEEY
+435 RLLEAEEY

-451 CQLARIYT
+451 CQLARIFA
-459 FIGAK
+459 FIESK
-464 VATETPFEIRFGKLN
+464 VAARTPFIMLFGKPN
-479 PFAQRQTEELY
+479 PFAQAQSEKLC
-490 DKHLELLRA
+490 DKHLDLLRA
-499 YCVQTKEYAGEQA
+499 YCVQTKEYAGEQTT
-512 AIQFQIMRTT
+512 IQLQLERTSD
-522 EPEARAQLMYRLAQT
+522 PEARAQLMYRLAQT
-537 YYEEQKYMQ
+537 YYEEEKYMQ
-546 AYFVMQQV
+546 AYFVMQQI
-554 PPHLLP
+554 PPQLLS
-560 GETSPLFIAQVLY
+560 GDTSPLFIAQILY
-573 RMEQVGLAITL
+573 RMEQPMLAISL
-584 LEKVRQ
+584 LEQVRQ
-590 QQSESDKPSLAVL
+590 QAEPEKPSLAILRLLGVL
-603 RRLGTLYM
+603 YVKLRMYN
-611 KVRLYDKAL
+611 KAL

-627 FEDEHP
+627 FEDDQHP

-638 MIAWCLLMTQRWDEA
+638 LIAWCLMMLQRWDEA

-663 YDQLDSDSLELGYK
+663 YDQLDKDSLELQYK
-677 ELTPLLPALL
+677 EFAPLLPALL
-687 TLIGGDLHGTLQ
+687 TLIGGDLQGTLQ
-699 ALDKLLASTEEPQQ
+699 ALDKLLSSVDEQQQ
-713 KKLLSVY
+713 KWLISTY
-720 GECMYD
+720 GQCVYD

-737 ELIQTWLHQRINTF
+737 VLIHTWLHQRINTF

>member
-15 LAPAVKLLGEQMQS
+15 IAQAVKLLGEQMQS
-29 HARIPVELRDRYY
+29 HVRIPVEQRDRYH
-42 SAKRVLETMLQYLE
+42 SAKRILETMLQYLE
-56 SPIQDPELVANYSYL
+56 SPIQDPELVTNYSYL

-78 TDALRDSEWLAQSS
+78 TDALRDTEWVAQSPQ
-92 NYEKQAK
+92 YEKQSN
-99 YYSLLLDN
+99 YYALLLDN

-126 DRPRYDEL
+126 DRSRYDEL

-148 SSEVA
+148 SDEVA
-153 SSLDQLDDYVQQ
+153 TALDQLDDYIQQ

-170 VTLALLRSWHWGK
+170 VSLALLRSWHWGK

-188 AKLVETRGEQ
+188 AKLMETRGQ

-205 AVVGVLLVGEIYNSR
+205 AVVGVLLVGELYSSR
-220 LALYEEQLPYTLQQI
+220 LALYEEQLPYKPQQI

-277 QRFQEIISSTGDSSE
+277 QRFQEIISSTGDSEE

-300 GDEEELLPLVDDVQE
+300 GDEEELLPLVGDVQE

-339 QGPFFDDE
+339 QGPFFEDE

-353 FDLQHSSLAAV
+353 FDLQHSSLGAV
-364 MAQFSNEYQLGE
+364 MTQFSNEYQLGE

-403 QLPGQVLQGISQGV
+403 QLPGHVLQGISQGI

-429 VRPQER
+429 IRPQER
-435 RLLGAEEY
+435 RTLEADDY

-451 CQLARIYT
+451 CQLARIFT
-459 FIGAK
+459 FIEAK
-464 VATETPFEIRFGKLN
+464 VAAKTPFMMHFGQPN
-479 PFAQRQTEELY
+479 PFAQEQSEQLC
-490 DKHLELLRA
+490 DKHLDLLRA

-512 AIQFQIMRTT
+512 AIQFQLGRTS

-546 AYFVMQQV
+546 AYFVMQQI
-554 PPHLLP
+554 PPQLLS
-560 GETSPLFIAQVLY
+560 GDTSPLFIAQILY
-573 RMEQVGLAITL
+573 RMEQPMLAISL
-584 LEKVRQ
+584 LEQVRQ
-590 QQSESDKPSLAVL
+590 QADPEKPSLAISRLLGVL
-603 RRLGTLYM
+603 YVKLRI
-611 KVRLYDKAL
+611 YDKAL

-638 MIAWCLLMTQRWDEA
+638 LIAWCLMMTQRWEEA

-658 RPVTS
+658 RSVNS
-663 YDQLDSDSLELGYK
+663 YDQLGKDSLELQYK
-677 ELTPLLPALL
+677 EFVPLLPALF
-687 TLIGGDLHGTLQ
+687 TLVGGDLQGTLQ
-699 ALDKLLASTEEPQQ
+699 ALGKLLASADAQQQ
-713 KKLLSVY
+713 KRFISAY

-726 LQQLGVPSHLL
+726 LRQLGVPSHLL

>member
-1 MVTDDIYQLISEHQ
+1 MVTDDIYRLISEHQ
-15 LAPAVKLLGEQMQS
+15 IAQAVKLLGEQMQS
-29 HARIPVELRDRYY
+29 HVRIPVEQRDRYH
-42 SAKRVLETMLQYLE
+42 SAKRILETMLQYLE
-56 SPIQDPELVANYSYL
+56 SPIQDPELVTNYSYL

-78 TDALRDSEWLAQSS
+78 TDALRDTEWVAQSPQ
-92 NYEKQAK
+92 YEKQSN
-99 YYSLLLDN
+99 YYALLLDN

-148 SSEVA
+148 SDEVA
-153 SSLDQLDDYVQQ
+153 TSLDQLDDYIQQ

-188 AKLVETRGEQ
+188 AKLMETRGE

-205 AVVGVLLVGEIYNSR
+205 AVVGVLLVGELYSSR
-220 LALYEEQLPYTLQQI
+220 LALYEEQLPYKPQQI
-235 GEAITLEEYD
+235 SEAITLEEYD

-277 QRFQEIISSTGDSSE
+277 QRFQEIISSTGDREE

-300 GDEEELLPLVDDVQE
+300 GDEEELLPLVGDVQE

-339 QGPFFDDE
+339 QGPFFEDE

-353 FDLQHSSLAAV
+353 FDLQHSSLGAV

-429 VRPQER
+429 IRPQER
-435 RLLGAEEY
+435 RTLEADDY

-451 CQLARIYT
+451 CQLARIFT
-459 FIGAK
+459 FIEAK
-464 VATETPFEIRFGKLN
+464 VAAKTPFMMHFGQPN
-479 PFAQRQTEELY
+479 PFAQAQSEQLC
-490 DKHLELLRA
+490 DKHLDLLRA
-499 YCVQTKEYAGEQA
+499 YCVQTKEYAGEQV
-512 AIQFQIMRTT
+512 AIQFQLGRTS

-546 AYFVMQQV
+546 AYFVMQQI
-554 PPHLLP
+554 PPQLLS
-560 GETSPLFIAQVLY
+560 GDTSPLFIAQILY
-573 RMEQVGLAITL
+573 RMEQPMLAISL
-584 LEKVRQ
+584 LEQVRQ
-590 QQSESDKPSLAVL
+590 QADPERPSLAISRLLGVL
-603 RRLGTLYM
+603 YVKLRI
-611 KVRLYDKAL
+611 YDKAL

-638 MIAWCLLMTQRWDEA
+638 LIAWCLMMTQRWEEA

-658 RPVTS
+658 RSVTS
-663 YDQLDSDSLELGYK
+663 YDQLGKDSLELQYK
-677 ELTPLLPALL
+677 EFVPLLPALF
-687 TLIGGDLHGTLQ
+687 TLVGGDLQGTLQ
-699 ALDKLLASTEEPQQ
+699 ALGKLLASADEQQQ
-713 KKLLSVY
+713 KRFISAY

-726 LQQLGVPSHLL
+726 LRQLGVPSHLL

>member
-1 MVTDDIYQLISEHQ
+1 MVTDDIYQLISDHQ
-15 LAPAVKLLGEQMQS
+15 IAAAVKLLGEQMQS
-29 HARIPVELRDRYY
+29 HVRIPVEQRDRYH
-42 SAKRVLETMLQYLE
+42 SAKRILETMLQYLE
-56 SPIQDPELVANYSYL
+56 SPIQDPELEANYSYL

-78 TDALRDSEWLAQSS
+78 TDALRDSEWLAQSPQ
-92 NYEKQAK
+92 YEKQAN

-119 QSNLATV
+119 QSNLSTV

-148 SSEVA
+148 SDEIA
-153 SSLDQLDDYVQQ
+153 SSLDQLDDYIQQ

-170 VTLALLRSWHWGK
+170 VTLALLRTWHWGK

-188 AKLVETRGEQ
+188 AKLMETQGE

-205 AVVGVLLVGEIYNSR
+205 TIVGVLLVGELYNSR

-277 QRFQEIISSTGDSSE
+277 QRFQEIISSTGDSTE

-300 GDEEELLPLVDDVQE
+300 GDEEELLPLVDDVQD

-330 NAFATSSLL
+330 NAFATNSLL
-339 QGPFFDDE
+339 QGPFFEDE
-347 AHWLVP
+347 THWLIP

-429 VRPQER
+429 IRPQER
-435 RLLGAEEY
+435 RMLAADDY

-451 CQLARIYT
+451 CQLARIFA
-459 FIGAK
+459 FIEAK
-464 VATETPFEIRFGKLN
+464 VAARTPFKMLFGQPN
-479 PFAQRQTEELY
+479 PFAQAQSEQLC
-490 DKHLELLRA
+490 DKHLDLLRA

-512 AIQFQIMRTT
+512 TIQVQLGRTSD
-522 EPEARAQLMYRLAQT
+522 PEARAQLMYRLAQT

-546 AYFVMQQV
+546 AYFVMQQI
-554 PPHLLP
+554 PPQLLP
-560 GETSPLFIAQVLY
+560 RDTSPLFIAQILY
-573 RMEQVGLAITL
+573 RMEQPMLAISL
-584 LEKVRQ
+584 LEQVRQ
-590 QQSESDKPSLAVL
+590 QAEPERPSLAISRLLGVL
-603 RRLGTLYM
+603 YVKLRT
-611 KVRLYDKAL
+611 YDKAL

-638 MIAWCLLMTQRWDEA
+638 LIAWCLMMTQRWDEA

-663 YDQLDSDSLELGYK
+663 YDQLDKDSLELHYK
-677 ELTPLLPALL
+677 EFVPLLPVLL
-687 TLIGGDLHGTLQ
+687 TLIGGDLQGTLQ
-699 ALDKLLASTEEPQQ
+699 ALGKLLATADEQQQ
-713 KKLLSVY
+713 KKLISAY
-720 GECMYD
+720 GECVYD
-726 LQQLGVPSHLL
+726 LMQLGVPSHLL
-737 ELIQTWLHQRINTF
+737 VLIHTWLHQRINTF

>member
-1 MVTDDIYQLISEHQ
+1 MVTDDIYQLISDHQ
-15 LAPAVKLLGEQMQS
+15 IAAAVKLLGEQMQS
-29 HARIPVELRDRYY
+29 HVRIPVEQRDRYH
-42 SAKRVLETMLQYLE
+42 SAKRILETMLQYLE
-56 SPIQDPELVANYSYL
+56 SPIQDPELEANYSYL

-78 TDALRDSEWLAQSS
+78 TDALRDSEWLAQSPQ
-92 NYEKQAK
+92 YEKQAN

-119 QSNLATV
+119 QSNLSTV

-148 SSEVA
+148 SDEVA
-153 SSLDQLDDYVQQ
+153 SSLDQLDDYIQQ

-170 VTLALLRSWHWGK
+170 VTLALLRTWHWGK

-188 AKLVETRGEQ
+188 AKLMETQGE

-205 AVVGVLLVGEIYNSR
+205 TIVGVLLVGELYNSR

-277 QRFQEIISSTGDSSE
+277 QRFQEIISSTGDSTE

-300 GDEEELLPLVDDVQE
+300 GDEEELLPLVDDVQD

-330 NAFATSSLL
+330 NAFATNSLL
-339 QGPFFDDE
+339 QGPFFEDE
-347 AHWLVP
+347 THWLIP

-429 VRPQER
+429 IRPQKR
-435 RLLGAEEY
+435 RMLAADDY

-451 CQLARIYT
+451 CQLARIFA
-459 FIGAK
+459 FIEAK
-464 VATETPFEIRFGKLN
+464 VAARTPFKMLFGQPN
-479 PFAQRQTEELY
+479 PFAQAQSEQLC
-490 DKHLELLRA
+490 DKHLDLLRA

-512 AIQFQIMRTT
+512 TIQVQLGRTSD
-522 EPEARAQLMYRLAQT
+522 PEARAQLMYRLAQT

-546 AYFVMQQV
+546 AYFVMQQI
-554 PPHLLP
+554 PPQLLP
-560 GETSPLFIAQVLY
+560 RDTSPLFIAQILY
-573 RMEQVGLAITL
+573 RMEQPMLAISL
-584 LEKVRQ
+584 LEQVRQ
-590 QQSESDKPSLAVL
+590 QAEPERPSLAISRLLGVL
-603 RRLGTLYM
+603 YVKLRT
-611 KVRLYDKAL
+611 YDKAL

-638 MIAWCLLMTQRWDEA
+638 LIAWCLMMTQRWDEA

-663 YDQLDSDSLELGYK
+663 YDQLDKDSLELHYK
-677 ELTPLLPALL
+677 EFVPLLPVLL
-687 TLIGGDLHGTLQ
+687 TLIGGDLQGTLQ
-699 ALDKLLASTEEPQQ
+699 ALGKLLSTADEHQQ
-713 KKLLSVY
+713 KKLISAY
-720 GECMYD
+720 GECVYD
-726 LQQLGVPSHLL
+726 LMQLGVPSHLL
-737 ELIQTWLHQRINTF
+737 VLIHTWLHQRVNTF

>member
-1 MVTDDIYQLISEHQ
+1 MVTDDIYRLISEHQ
-15 LAPAVKLLGEQMQS
+15 IAQAVKLLGEQMQS
-29 HARIPVELRDRYY
+29 HVRIPVEQRDRYH
-42 SAKRVLETMLQYLE
+42 SAKRILETMLQYLE
-56 SPIQDPELVANYSYL
+56 SPIQDPELVTNYSYL

-78 TDALRDSEWLAQSS
+78 TDALRDTEWVAQSPQ
-92 NYEKQAK
+92 YEKQSN
-99 YYSLLLDN
+99 YYALLLDN

-148 SSEVA
+148 SDEVA
-153 SSLDQLDDYVQQ
+153 TALDQLDDYIQQ

-188 AKLVETRGEQ
+188 AKLMETRGE

-205 AVVGVLLVGEIYNSR
+205 AVVGVLLVGELYSSR
-220 LALYEEQLPYTLQQI
+220 LALYEEQLPYKPQQI

-277 QRFQEIISSTGDSSE
+277 QRFQEIISSTGDSEE

-300 GDEEELLPLVDDVQE
+300 GDEEELLPLVGDVQE

-339 QGPFFDDE
+339 QGPFFEDE

-353 FDLQHSSLAAV
+353 FDLQHSSLGAV

-429 VRPQER
+429 IRPQER
-435 RLLGAEEY
+435 RTLEADDY

-451 CQLARIYT
+451 CQLARIFT
-459 FIGAK
+459 FIEAK
-464 VATETPFEIRFGKLN
+464 VAAKTPFMMHFGQPN
-479 PFAQRQTEELY
+479 PFAQAQSEQLC
-490 DKHLELLRA
+490 DKHLDLLRA

-512 AIQFQIMRTT
+512 AIQFQLGRTS

-546 AYFVMQQV
+546 AYFVMQQI
-554 PPHLLP
+554 PPQLLS
-560 GETSPLFIAQVLY
+560 GDTSPLFIAQILY
-573 RMEQVGLAITL
+573 RMEQPMLAISL
-584 LEKVRQ
+584 LEQMRQ
-590 QQSESDKPSLAVL
+590 QAEPERPSLAILRLLGVL
-603 RRLGTLYM
+603 YVKLRI
-611 KVRLYDKAL
+611 YDKAL

-638 MIAWCLLMTQRWDEA
+638 LIAWCLMMTQRWEEA

-658 RPVTS
+658 RSVTS
-663 YDQLDSDSLELGYK
+663 YDQLGKDSLELQYK
-677 ELTPLLPALL
+677 EFVPLLPALF
-687 TLIGGDLHGTLQ
+687 TLVGGDLQGTLQ
-699 ALDKLLASTEEPQQ
+699 ALGKLLASADEQQQ
-713 KKLLSVY
+713 KRFISAY

-726 LQQLGVPSHLL
+726 LRQLGVPSHLL

>member
-1 MVTDDIYQLISEHQ
+1 MVTDDIYRLLSEHQ
-15 LAPAVKLLGEQMQS
+15 IAQAVKLLGEQMQS
-29 HARIPVELRDRYY
+29 HVRIPVEQRDRYH
-42 SAKRVLETMLQYLE
+42 SAKRILETMLQYLE
-56 SPIQDPELVANYSYL
+56 SPIQDPELVTNYSYL

-78 TDALRDSEWLAQSS
+78 TDALRDTEWVAQSPQ
-92 NYEKQAK
+92 YEKQSN
-99 YYSLLLDN
+99 YYALLLDN

-148 SSEVA
+148 SDEVA
-153 SSLDQLDDYVQQ
+153 TALDQLDDYIQQ

-188 AKLVETRGEQ
+188 AKLMETRGEQ
-198 QTMVRIR
+198 TKVRIR
-205 AVVGVLLVGEIYNSR
+205 AVVGVLLVGELYSSR
-220 LALYEEQLPYTLQQI
+220 LALYEEQLPYKPQQI

-277 QRFQEIISSTGDSSE
+277 QRFQEIISSTGDSEE

-300 GDEEELLPLVDDVQE
+300 GDEEELLPLVGDVQE

-330 NAFATSSLL
+330 NAFATNSLL
-339 QGPFFDDE
+339 QGPFFEDE

-353 FDLQHSSLAAV
+353 FDLQHSSLGAV

-429 VRPQER
+429 IRPQER
-435 RLLGAEEY
+435 RTLEADDY

-451 CQLARIYT
+451 CQLARIFT
-459 FIGAK
+459 FIEAK
-464 VATETPFEIRFGKLN
+464 VAAKTPFMMHFGQPN
-479 PFAQRQTEELY
+479 PFAQAQSEQLC
-490 DKHLELLRA
+490 DKHLDLLRA

-512 AIQFQIMRTT
+512 AIQFQLGRTS

-546 AYFVMQQV
+546 AYFVMQQI
-554 PPHLLP
+554 PPQLLS
-560 GETSPLFIAQVLY
+560 GDTSPLFIAQILY
-573 RMEQVGLAITL
+573 RMEQPMLAISL
-584 LEKVRQ
+584 LEQMRQ
-590 QQSESDKPSLAVL
+590 QAEPERPSLAILRLLGVL
-603 RRLGTLYM
+603 YVKLRI
-611 KVRLYDKAL
+611 YDKAL

-627 FEDEHP
+627 FEDEYP

-638 MIAWCLLMTQRWDEA
+638 LIAWCLMMTQRWEEA

-658 RPVTS
+658 RSVTS
-663 YDQLDSDSLELGYK
+663 YDQLGKDSLELQYK
-677 ELTPLLPALL
+677 EFVPLLPALF
-687 TLIGGDLHGTLQ
+687 TLVGGDLQGTLQ
-699 ALDKLLASTEEPQQ
+699 ALGKLLASADEQQQ
-713 KKLLSVY
+713 KRFISAY

-726 LQQLGVPSHLL
+726 LRQLGVPSHLL

>member
-1 MVTDDIYQLISEHQ
+1 MVTDDIYRLISEHQ
-15 LAPAVKLLGEQMQS
+15 IAQAVKLLGEQMQS
-29 HARIPVELRDRYY
+29 HVRIPVEQRDRYH
-42 SAKRVLETMLQYLE
+42 SAKRILETMLQYLE
-56 SPIQDPELVANYSYL
+56 SPIQDPELVTNYSYL

-78 TDALRDSEWLAQSS
+78 TDALRDTEWVAQSPQ
-92 NYEKQAK
+92 YEKQSN
-99 YYSLLLDN
+99 YYALLLDN

-148 SSEVA
+148 SDEVA
-153 SSLDQLDDYVQQ
+153 TALDQLDDYIQQ

-188 AKLVETRGEQ
+188 AKLMETRGE

-205 AVVGVLLVGEIYNSR
+205 AVVGVLLVGELYSSR
-220 LALYEEQLPYTLQQI
+220 LALYEEQLPYKPQQI
-235 GEAITLEEYD
+235 SEAITLEEYD

-277 QRFQEIISSTGDSSE
+277 QRFQEIISSTGDSEE

-300 GDEEELLPLVDDVQE
+300 GDEEELLPLVGDVQE

-339 QGPFFDDE
+339 QGPFFEDE

-353 FDLQHSSLAAV
+353 FDLQHSSLGAV

-429 VRPQER
+429 IRPQER
-435 RLLGAEEY
+435 RTLEADDY

-451 CQLARIYT
+451 CQLARIFT
-459 FIGAK
+459 FIEAK
-464 VATETPFEIRFGKLN
+464 VAAKTPFMMHFGQPN
-479 PFAQRQTEELY
+479 PFAQAQSEQLC
-490 DKHLELLRA
+490 DKHLDLLRA

-512 AIQFQIMRTT
+512 AIQFQLGRTS
-522 EPEARAQLMYRLAQT
+522 EPESRAQLMYRLAQT
-537 YYEEQKYMQ
+537 YYEEEKYMQ
-546 AYFVMQQV
+546 AYFVMQQI
-554 PPHLLP
+554 PPQLLS
-560 GETSPLFIAQVLY
+560 GDTSPLFIAQILY
-573 RMEQVGLAITL
+573 RMEQPMLAISL
-584 LEKVRQ
+584 LEQVRQ
-590 QQSESDKPSLAVL
+590 QADPEKPSLAISRLLGVL
-603 RRLGTLYM
+603 YVKLRI
-611 KVRLYDKAL
+611 YDKAL

-638 MIAWCLLMTQRWDEA
+638 LIAWCLMMTQRWEEA

-658 RPVTS
+658 RSVTS
-663 YDQLDSDSLELGYK
+663 YDQLGKDSLELQYK
-677 ELTPLLPALL
+677 EFVPLLPALF
-687 TLIGGDLHGTLQ
+687 TLVGGDLQGTLQ
-699 ALDKLLASTEEPQQ
+699 ALGKLLASADEQQQ
-713 KKLLSVY
+713 KRFISAY

-726 LQQLGVPSHLL
+726 LRQLGVPSHLL

>member
-15 LAPAVKLLGEQMQS
+15 IAQAVKLLGEQMQS
-29 HARIPVELRDRYY
+29 HVRIPVEQRDRYH
-42 SAKRVLETMLQYLE
+42 SAKRILETMLQYLE

-78 TDALRDSEWLAQSS
+78 TDALRDTEWVAQSPQ
-92 NYEKQAK
+92 YEKQSN
-99 YYSLLLDN
+99 YYALLLDN

-148 SSEVA
+148 SDEVA
-153 SSLDQLDDYVQQ
+153 TALDQLDDYIQQ

-188 AKLVETRGEQ
+188 AKLMETRGE

-205 AVVGVLLVGEIYNSR
+205 AVVGVLLVGELYSSR
-220 LALYEEQLPYTLQQI
+220 LALYEEQLPYKPQQI
-235 GEAITLEEYD
+235 SEAITIEEYD

-277 QRFQEIISSTGDSSE
+277 QRFQEIISSTGDSEE

-300 GDEEELLPLVDDVQE
+300 GDEEELLPLVGDVQE

-339 QGPFFDDE
+339 QGPFFEDE

-353 FDLQHSSLAAV
+353 FDLQHSSLGAV

-403 QLPGQVLQGISQGV
+403 QLPGQVLQGISQGI

-429 VRPQER
+429 IRPQER
-435 RLLGAEEY
+435 RTLEADDY

-451 CQLARIYT
+451 CQLARIFT
-459 FIGAK
+459 FIEAK
-464 VATETPFEIRFGKLN
+464 VAAKTPFMMHFGQPN
-479 PFAQRQTEELY
+479 PFAQAQSEQLC
-490 DKHLELLRA
+490 DKHLDLLRA

-512 AIQFQIMRTT
+512 AIQFQLGRTS

-546 AYFVMQQV
+546 AYFVMQQI
-554 PPHLLP
+554 PPQLLS
-560 GETSPLFIAQVLY
+560 GDTSPLFIAQILY
-573 RMEQVGLAITL
+573 RMEQPMLAISL
-584 LEKVRQ
+584 LEQVRQ
-590 QQSESDKPSLAVL
+590 QADPERPSLAISRLLGVL
-603 RRLGTLYM
+603 YVKLRI
-611 KVRLYDKAL
+611 YDKAL

-638 MIAWCLLMTQRWDEA
+638 LIAWCLMMTQRWEEA

-663 YDQLDSDSLELGYK
+663 YDQLGKDSLELQYK
-677 ELTPLLPALL
+677 EFVPLLPALF
-687 TLIGGDLHGTLQ
+687 TLVGGDLQGTLQ
-699 ALDKLLASTEEPQQ
+699 ALGKLLASADEQQQ
-713 KKLLSVY
+713 KRFISAY

-726 LQQLGVPSHLL
+726 LRQLGVPSHLL

>member
-1 MVTDDIYQLISEHQ
+1 MVTDDIYRLISEHQ
-15 LAPAVKLLGEQMQS
+15 IAQAVKLLGEQMQS
-29 HARIPVELRDRYY
+29 HVRIPVEQRDRYH
-42 SAKRVLETMLQYLE
+42 SAKRILETMLQYLE
-56 SPIQDPELVANYSYL
+56 SPIQDPELATNYSYL

-78 TDALRDSEWLAQSS
+78 TDALRDTEWVAQSPQ
-92 NYEKQAK
+92 YEKQSN
-99 YYSLLLDN
+99 YYALLLDN

-148 SSEVA
+148 SDEVA
-153 SSLDQLDDYVQQ
+153 TSLDQLDDYIQQ

-188 AKLVETRGEQ
+188 AKLMETRGE

-205 AVVGVLLVGEIYNSR
+205 AVVGVLLVSELYSSR
-220 LALYEEQLPYTLQQI
+220 LALYEEQLPYKPQQI

-277 QRFQEIISSTGDSSE
+277 QRFQEIISSTGDSEE

-300 GDEEELLPLVDDVQE
+300 GDEEELLPLVGDVQE

-339 QGPFFDDE
+339 QGPFFEDE

-353 FDLQHSSLAAV
+353 FDLQHSSLGAV

-429 VRPQER
+429 IRPQER
-435 RLLGAEEY
+435 RTLEADDY

-451 CQLARIYT
+451 CQLARIFT
-459 FIGAK
+459 FIEAK
-464 VATETPFEIRFGKLN
+464 VAAKTPFMMHFGQSN
-479 PFAQRQTEELY
+479 PFAQAQSEQLC
-490 DKHLELLRA
+490 DKHLDLLRA

-512 AIQFQIMRTT
+512 AIQFQLGRTS

-546 AYFVMQQV
+546 AYFVMQQI
-554 PPHLLP
+554 PPQLLS
-560 GETSPLFIAQVLY
+560 GDTSPLFIAQILY
-573 RMEQVGLAITL
+573 RMEQPMLAISL
-584 LEKVRQ
+584 LEQVRQ
-590 QQSESDKPSLAVL
+590 QADPEKPSLAISRLLGVL
-603 RRLGTLYM
+603 YVKLRI
-611 KVRLYDKAL
+611 YDKAL

-638 MIAWCLLMTQRWDEA
+638 LIAWCLMMTQRWEEA

-658 RPVTS
+658 RSVTS
-663 YDQLDSDSLELGYK
+663 YDQLGKDSLELQYK
-677 ELTPLLPALL
+677 EFVPLLPALF
-687 TLIGGDLHGTLQ
+687 TLVGGDLQGTLQ
-699 ALDKLLASTEEPQQ
+699 ALGKLLASADEQQ
-713 KKLLSVY
+713 QMRFISAY

-726 LQQLGVPSHLL
+726 LRQLGVPSHLL

>member
-1 MVTDDIYQLISEHQ
+1 MVTDDIYQLISDHQ
-15 LAPAVKLLGEQMQS
+15 IAAAVKLLGEQMQS
-29 HARIPVELRDRYY
+29 HVRIPVEQRDRYH
-42 SAKRVLETMLQYLE
+42 SAKRILETMLQYLE
-56 SPIQDPELVANYSYL
+56 SPIQDPELEANYSYL

-78 TDALRDSEWLAQSS
+78 TDALRDSEWLAQSPQ
-92 NYEKQAK
+92 YEKQAN

-119 QSNLATV
+119 QSNLSTV

-148 SSEVA
+148 SDEIA
-153 SSLDQLDDYVQQ
+153 SSLDQLDDYIQQ

-170 VTLALLRSWHWGK
+170 VTLALLRTWHWGK

-188 AKLVETRGEQ
+188 AKLMETQGE

-205 AVVGVLLVGEIYNSR
+205 TIVGVLLVGELYNSR

-277 QRFQEIISSTGDSSE
+277 QRFQEIISSTGDSTE

-300 GDEEELLPLVDDVQE
+300 GDEEELLPLVDDVQD

-330 NAFATSSLL
+330 NAFATNSLL
-339 QGPFFDDE
+339 QGPFFEDE
-347 AHWLVP
+347 THWLIP

-429 VRPQER
+429 IRPQER
-435 RLLGAEEY
+435 RMLAADDY

-451 CQLARIYT
+451 CQLARIFA
-459 FIGAK
+459 FIEAK
-464 VATETPFEIRFGKLN
+464 VAARTPFKMLFGQPN
-479 PFAQRQTEELY
+479 PFAQAQSEQLC
-490 DKHLELLRA
+490 DKHLDLLRA

-512 AIQFQIMRTT
+512 TIQVQLGRTSD
-522 EPEARAQLMYRLAQT
+522 PEARAQLMYRLAQT

-546 AYFVMQQV
+546 AYFVMEQI
-554 PPHLLP
+554 PPQLLP
-560 GETSPLFIAQVLY
+560 RDTSPLFIAQILY
-573 RMEQVGLAITL
+573 RMEQPMLAISL
-584 LEKVRQ
+584 LEQVRQ
-590 QQSESDKPSLAVL
+590 QAEPERPSLAISRLLGVL
-603 RRLGTLYM
+603 YVKLRT
-611 KVRLYDKAL
+611 YDKAL

-638 MIAWCLLMTQRWDEA
+638 LIAWCLMMTQRWDEA

-663 YDQLDSDSLELGYK
+663 YDQLDKDSLELHYK
-677 ELTPLLPALL
+677 EFVPLLPVLL
-687 TLIGGDLHGTLQ
+687 TLIGGDLQGTLQ
-699 ALDKLLASTEEPQQ
+699 ALGKLLATADEQQQ
-713 KKLLSVY
+713 KKLISAY
-720 GECMYD
+720 GECVYD
-726 LQQLGVPSHLL
+726 LMQLGVPSHLL
-737 ELIQTWLHQRINTF
+737 VLIHTWLHQRINTF